1 MTNIK
6 ARKGGSSKTRT
17 PVEMP
22 DNLISKDKIKLL
34 LAVSDGE
41 VVDDFSLKQLHF
53 GGVPVQNEDGSYNYE
68 GVIAEFRPGT
78 QTQSYIQG
86 FSESSA
92 EFQVARDVT
101 HNTPYTLTV
110 SNKNLS
116 AIRFRLLWP
125 RVLTQKDNGDMVGS
139 VVEYKIEMAVDGAS
153 YKTYLTGKIDGK
165 NTTGGY
171 DRSIRVNLP
180 QDFTSQVLIRV
191 SRITPDADGVKVV
204 DAFQV
209 QSYAEVIDAK
219 FRYPLTAMLYVEFD
233 SDLFQNQIPTIS
245 LKKKWKIIQVPRNY
259 DPINRTY
266 SGTWDGTFK
275 WAWSNNPAWVLYDLI
290 MNQRY
295 GLDQRELGIPVD
307 KWSLYE
313 VSQYCDELV
322 PDNRGGME
330 PRYLMDMVVQSQVEA
345 FQLVRDVCSAF
356 RGMTFYNGESL
367 SIIVDKPRD
376 PVYLFTADNV
386 VDGVFVRT
394 FPSEKTMYTSC
405 NVMFDDAENQYE
417 QDVEPVFN
425 ADAAMRFGHNPTS
438 ITAIGCTRRT
448 EANRR
453 GRWILQTNLS
463 ATTVSFST
471 GLEGM
476 IPSCGDVIY
485 VADPHWQSAFNL
497 VLSGRIMEVTGTQVF
512 LAFRCDAKAGD
523 TLILNTDDGKP
534 LRRTIASVSADGKT
548 LTLNVGYNFDVAP
561 DSVFLIESD
570 QLAAEQYVVTRIEKG
585 SDDDEFTFA
594 ITATQYNPNKYDAID
609 NGVITDDRPTSVVDP
624 DSMGAPKNV
633 SISSFSRI
641 VQGMSVETMVIGWSA
656 VQYAKLYEVQWRKD
670 GGNWNNVPR
679 TATTQVDI
687 EGIYAGEY
695 QARVRCISGGN
706 IASPWSALATATLTG
721 KVGAPKGPIN
731 LFASDD
737 EIFGIRVKWAM
748 PEGAEDTAYIEL
760 YQSQSGTDQDASLLT
775 LIPYPASE
783 YWHSILPAGYVNF
796 YKARSVDRI
805 GNVSVWTDY
814 ARGMSSTDVN
824 AITDV
829 ILDEILDSDAMKE
842 LQESAQDS
850 AAKLN
855 DYANSI
861 LHNALANDAD
871 VRIMRKEN
879 GKRKAEI
886 KKTESLI
893 ADESQAR
900 ATQINELR
908 VEFDEELTAS
918 IKQVND
924 AIATESETRATQID
938 QLNTTFT
945 TEMDGVKTDMTAG
958 FTQVNEA
965 IANESEARATSEA
978 ALDAKI
984 GQNSAALDQKLDSWA
999 NVNGVG
1005 SMYTMKL
1012 GLRYNGQEYNS
1023 GMALQLTAMGGSVVS
1038 QVLFIADRFAI
1049 IRNAAS
1055 GDYTLPFV
1063 VQNDQV
1069 FMNNAL
1075 IQDGSITNAKIGN
1088 VIQSNNYISGQQG
1101 WMINKNG
1108 SAELSEV
1115 TVRGTIYATDGWF
1128 KGTVYA
1134 EHIEGDVMIAESNTI
1149 PFKTYSDIDSGDYEI
1164 LKIHGENFDRSI
1176 DTNLIIQVNSTFRN
1190 TFRVIVQ
1197 TPGRGEIEFYSIDT
1211 GNDGGTRA
1219 YALRGFDLPAAGR
1232 GQENRII
1239 VRVTQ
1244 SGRGSSIK
1252 TFTPWVERDD
1262 GSTGKESSDGTIYN
1276 TGFIRERA
1284 YISAYRKG
1292 NRIVV

>member
-6 ARKGGSSKTRT
+6 ARKGGSSKPRT

-41 VVDDFSLKQLHF
+41 VVNDFSLKQLHF
-53 GGVPVQNEDGSYNYE
+53 GGVPVQNEDGTFNYE
-68 GVIAEFRPGT
+68 GVLAEFRPGT
-78 QTQSYIQG
+78 QTQDYIQG

-92 EFQVARDVT
+92 EFQVAREVT

-153 YKTYLTGKIDGK
+153 YQTYLTGKIDGK

-180 QDFTSQVLIRV
+180 QNFTSQVLIRV
-191 SRITPDADGVKVV
+191 SRVTPDADVVKVV
-204 DAFQV
+204 DAFRV
-209 QSYAEVIDAK
+209 ESYAEVIDAK

-313 VSQYCDELV
+313 VAQYCDELV

-330 PRYLMDMVVQSQVEA
+330 PRYLMDVIVQSQVEA
-345 FQLVRDVCSAF
+345 FQLVRDICSAF

-405 NVMFDDAENQYE
+405 NVMFDDEENQYE

-425 ADAAMRFGHNPTS
+425 PDAAMRFGHNPTS

-485 VADPHWQSAFNL
+485 IADPHWQSAFNL
-497 VLSGRIMEVTGTQVF
+497 VLSGRVMEVSGVQVF
-512 LAFRCDAKAGD
+512 LAYRCDAKAGD

-534 LRRTIASVSADGKT
+534 VRRTIASVSADGKT
-548 LTLNVGYNFDVAP
+548 LTLNVGFNFDVAP

-594 ITATQYNPNKYDAID
+594 ITATQYDPNKYDAID
-609 NGVITDDRPTSVVDP
+609 NGVITDSRPTSVVDP
-624 DSMGAPKNV
+624 DSLGAPKDLT
-633 SISSFSRI
+633 ISSFSRI

-706 IASPWSALATATLTG
+706 VASPWSALASASLTG

-731 LFASDD
+731 LFASDN

-775 LIPYPASE
+775 LIPYPAAE

-805 GNVSVWTDY
+805 GNVSAWTDY
-814 ARGMSSTDVN
+814 TRGMSSTDVN
-824 AITDV
+824 AITDT

-842 LQESAQDS
+842 IQESAQDS

-855 DYANSI
+855 EYANSI
-861 LHNALANDAD
+861 IQNALANDGD

-886 KKTESLI
+886 KHAEVLI
-893 ADESQAR
+893 ANETEAR
-900 ATQINELR
+900 VQ
-908 VEFDEELTAS
+908 
-918 IKQVND
+918 QVN
-924 AIATESETRATQID
+924 QISAEFNEN
-938 QLNTTFT
+938 LN
-945 TEMDGVKTDMTAG
+945 AG
-958 FTQVNEA
+958 LTQVNEA
-965 IANESEARATSEA
+965 LANETEARVTSEE
-978 ALDAKI
+978 ALSARI
-984 GQNSAALDQKLDSWA
+984 GQNSSALDQKLDSWA
-999 NVNGVG
+999 DVNGVG

-1023 GMALQLTAMGGSVVS
+1023 GMALQLTASGGVVVS

-1049 IRNAAS
+1049 IRNAES
-1055 GDYTLPFV
+1055 GAYTLPFV

-1075 IQDGSITNAKIGN
+1075 IQDGSITNAKIGQF
-1088 VIQSNNYISGQQG
+1088 IQSTNYVPGSSG
-1101 WMINKNG
+1101 WSIDKNG
-1108 SAELSEV
+1108 NAEFSGV
-1115 TVRGTIYATDGWF
+1115 TVRGHIEAYSGSFHGTIDATDGIFRGSVEANNFVGDIAAMGTFPTRVGSAWKSRVVHHDSSE
-1128 KGTVYA
+1128 KGGKNYA
-1134 EHIEGDVMIAESNTI
+1134 ILGLIRWDAGD
-1149 PFKTYSDIDSGDYEI
+1149 KTGS
-1164 LKIHGENFDRSI
+1164 
-1176 DTNLIIQVNSTFRN
+1176 
-1190 TFRVIVQ
+1190 VIVECYVNGVRVSSQ
-1197 TPGRGEIEFYSIDT
+1197 TYNGRDAGES
-1211 GNDGGTRA
+1211 TRA
-1219 YALRGFDLPAAGR
+1219 RLTAVGVATGINTKDTLVEIVVRGTGTSTLEAGYC
-1232 GQENRII
+1232 IM
-1239 VRVTQ
+1239 
-1244 SGRGSSIK
+1244 SRGS
-1252 TFTPWVERDD
+1252 
-1262 GSTGKESSDGTIYN
+1262 GSWE
-1276 TGFIRERA
+1276 
-1284 YISAYRKG
+1284 
-1292 NRIVV
+1292 VVA

>member
-153 YKTYLTGKIDGK
+153 YQTYLTGKIDGK

-245 LKKKWKIIQVPRNY
+245 LKKKWKIIQVPSNY

-266 SGTWDGTFK
+266 SGTWNGTFK

-330 PRYLMDMVVQSQVEA
+330 PRYLMDMIVQSQVEA

-405 NVMFDDAENQYE
+405 NVMFDDEENQYE

-425 ADAAMRFGHNPTS
+425 PDAAMRFGHNPTS

-624 DSMGAPKNV
+624 DSMGAPENV

-706 IASPWSALATATLTG
+706 VASPWSALATATLTG

-731 LFASDD
+731 LFASDN

-805 GNVSVWTDY
+805 GNVSAWTDY

-861 LHNALANDAD
+861 IQNALANDGD

-886 KKTESLI
+886 KHAEVLI
-893 ADESQAR
+893 ANETEAR
-900 ATQINELR
+900 VQ
-908 VEFDEELTAS
+908 
-918 IKQVND
+918 QVN
-924 AIATESETRATQID
+924 QISAEFNEN
-938 QLNTTFT
+938 LN
-945 TEMDGVKTDMTAG
+945 AG
-958 FTQVNEA
+958 LTQVNEA
-965 IANESEARATSEA
+965 LANETEARVTSEE
-978 ALDAKI
+978 ALSARI
-984 GQNSAALDQKLDSWA
+984 GENSAALDQKLDSWA

-1012 GLRYNGQEYNS
+1012 GLKYNGQEYNS
-1023 GMALQLTAMGGSVVS
+1023 GMALQLTAQGSNVVS

-1049 IRNAAS
+1049 IRNAES
-1055 GDYTLPFV
+1055 GAYTLPFV

-1088 VIQSNNYISGQQG
+1088 VIQSNNYIAGQQG

-1108 SAELSEV
+1108 GSEFQNT
-1115 TVRGTIYATDGWF
+1115 TVRGTIYATDGIF
-1128 KGTVYA
+1128 KGTVQA
-1134 EHIEGDVMIAESNTI
+1134 EAFIGDIAVA
-1149 PFKTYSDIDSGDYEI
+1149 KRYDSMT
-1164 LKIHGENFDRSI
+1164 LR
-1176 DTNLIIQVNSTFRN
+1176 RN
-1190 TFRVIVQ
+1190 QTVQ
-1197 TPGRGEIEFYSIDT
+1197 R
-1211 GNDGGTRA
+1211 
-1219 YALRGFDLPAAGR
+1219 
-1232 GQENRII
+1232 
-1239 VRVTQ
+1239 
-1244 SGRGSSIK
+1244 
-1252 TFTPWVERDD
+1252 D
-1262 GSTGKESSDGTIYN
+1262 GSYQNRGYGMTVVISCTLIGETYGTGASNLGYTVDVTFNIGGQQAVRRIYIDAGNISTGTTAVELRFAADLVADN
-1276 TGFIRERA
+1276 NNVSFFVKATGRDAVTDYTVTIDNITATAFRTN
-1284 YISAYRKG
+1284 S
-1292 NRIVV
+1292 NSFT

>member
-6 ARKGGSSKTRT
+6 ARKGGSSQPRT

-101 HNTPYTLTV
+101 FNTPYTLTV

-153 YKTYLTGKIDGK
+153 YQTYLTDKIDGK

-245 LKKKWKIIQVPRNY
+245 LKKKWKIVQVPSNY
-259 DPINRTY
+259 DPVNRTY
-266 SGTWDGTFK
+266 TGTWDGTFK

-548 LTLNVGYNFDVAP
+548 ITLNVGYNFDVAP

-570 QLAAEQYVVTRIEKG
+570 QLVAEQYVVTRIEKG

-624 DSMGAPKNV
+624 DSMGAPENV

-731 LFASDD
+731 LFASDN

-775 LIPYPASE
+775 LIPYPAAE
-783 YWHSILPAGYVNF
+783 YWHSILPAGYVNW

-805 GNVSVWTDY
+805 GNVSAWTDY

-842 LQESAQDS
+842 LQVSAQDS

-861 LHNALANDAD
+861 IQNALANDGD

-886 KKTESLI
+886 KRAEVLI
-893 ADESQAR
+893 ANETEAR
-900 ATQINELR
+900 VQ
-908 VEFDEELTAS
+908 
-918 IKQVND
+918 QVN
-924 AIATESETRATQID
+924 QISAEFNEN
-938 QLNTTFT
+938 LN
-945 TEMDGVKTDMTAG
+945 AG
-958 FTQVNEA
+958 LTQVNEA
-965 IANESEARATSEA
+965 LANETEARVTSEE
-978 ALDAKI
+978 ALSARI
-984 GQNSAALDQKLDSWA
+984 GENSAALDQKLDSWA

-1012 GLRYNGQEYNS
+1012 GLKYNGQEYNS
-1023 GMALQLTAMGGSVVS
+1023 GMALQLTAQGSNVVS

-1049 IRNAAS
+1049 IRNAES
-1055 GDYTLPFV
+1055 GAYTLPFV

-1088 VIQSNNYISGQQG
+1088 VIQSNNYIAGQQG

-1108 SAELSEV
+1108 GSEFQNT
-1115 TVRGTIYATDGWF
+1115 TVRGTIYATDGIF
-1128 KGTVYA
+1128 KGTIEAQSFIGDIAVARRYA
-1134 EHIEGDVMIAESNTI
+1134 DLIFRRNNTVQREGYYQNRGYGMTIVLSCTLIYEVTGGEDDRNGYIIEITFDIGGQQVTRLFPVNPRLTSGSYAAEFRFSADIPASYSNTS
-1149 PFKTYSDIDSGDYEI
+1149 FFVKAKGRDANWDYSCRV
-1164 LKIHGENFDRSI
+1164 ENITATAFR
-1176 DTNLIIQVNSTFRN
+1176 TNSNS
-1190 TFRVIVQ
+1190 
-1197 TPGRGEIEFYSIDT
+1197 
-1211 GNDGGTRA
+1211 
-1219 YALRGFDLPAAGR
+1219 
-1232 GQENRII
+1232 
-1239 VRVTQ
+1239 
-1244 SGRGSSIK
+1244 
-1252 TFTPWVERDD
+1252 FT
-1262 GSTGKESSDGTIYN
+1262 
-1276 TGFIRERA
+1276 
-1284 YISAYRKG
+1284 
-1292 NRIVV
+1292 

>member
-6 ARKGGSSKTRT
+6 ARKGGSSQPRT

-101 HNTPYTLTV
+101 FNTPYTLTV

-153 YKTYLTGKIDGK
+153 YQTYLTDKIDGK

-245 LKKKWKIIQVPRNY
+245 LKKKWKIVQVPSNY
-259 DPINRTY
+259 DPVNRTY
-266 SGTWDGTFK
+266 AGTWDGTFK

-548 LTLNVGYNFDVAP
+548 ITLNVGYNFDVAP

-570 QLAAEQYVVTRIEKG
+570 QLVAEQYVVTRIEKG

-624 DSMGAPKNV
+624 DSMGAPGNV

-706 IASPWSALATATLTG
+706 VASPWSALATATLTG

-805 GNVSVWTDY
+805 GNVSAWTDY

-824 AITDV
+824 AITDT

-842 LQESAQDS
+842 LQVSAQDS

-855 DYANSI
+855 EYANSI
-861 LHNALANDAD
+861 IQNALANDGD

-886 KKTESLI
+886 KHAEVLI
-893 ADESQAR
+893 ANETEAR
-900 ATQINELR
+900 VQ
-908 VEFDEELTAS
+908 
-918 IKQVND
+918 QVN
-924 AIATESETRATQID
+924 QISAEFNEN
-938 QLNTTFT
+938 LN
-945 TEMDGVKTDMTAG
+945 AG
-958 FTQVNEA
+958 LTQVNEA
-965 IANESEARATSEA
+965 LANETEARVTSEE
-978 ALDAKI
+978 ALSARI
-984 GQNSAALDQKLDSWA
+984 GENSAALDQKLDSWA

-1012 GLRYNGQEYNS
+1012 GLTYNGQEYNS
-1023 GMALQLTAMGGSVVS
+1023 GMALQLTSQGGNVVS

-1049 IRNAAS
+1049 IRNAES
-1055 GDYTLPFV
+1055 GAYTLPFV

-1088 VIQSNNYISGQQG
+1088 VIQSNNYIAGQQG
-1101 WMINKNG
+1101 WVINKNG
-1108 SAELSEV
+1108 GSEFNNV
-1115 TVRGTIYATDGWF
+1115 TVRGHIEANSGTF
-1128 KGTVYA
+1128 KGTVEAQSFIGDIAVARRYDDLSFRRNNTVQRDGYYQNRGYGMTIVLSCTLIYEVTGGEDDRNGYIVEVTFNIGGQQVTRLFPVNPRLTSGTYA
-1134 EHIEGDVMIAESNTI
+1134 AEFRFSADIPANYSNTS
-1149 PFKTYSDIDSGDYEI
+1149 FFVKAKGRDANWDYSCQI
-1164 LKIHGENFDRSI
+1164 ENITATAFR
-1176 DTNLIIQVNSTFRN
+1176 TNSNS
-1190 TFRVIVQ
+1190 
-1197 TPGRGEIEFYSIDT
+1197 
-1211 GNDGGTRA
+1211 
-1219 YALRGFDLPAAGR
+1219 
-1232 GQENRII
+1232 
-1239 VRVTQ
+1239 
-1244 SGRGSSIK
+1244 
-1252 TFTPWVERDD
+1252 FT
-1262 GSTGKESSDGTIYN
+1262 
-1276 TGFIRERA
+1276 
-1284 YISAYRKG
+1284 
-1292 NRIVV
+1292 

>member
-153 YKTYLTGKIDGK
+153 YQTYLTGKIDGK

-245 LKKKWKIIQVPRNY
+245 LKKKWKIIQVPSNY

-266 SGTWDGTFK
+266 SGTWNGTFK

-330 PRYLMDMVVQSQVEA
+330 PRYLMDMIVQSQVEA

-405 NVMFDDAENQYE
+405 NVMFDDEENQYE

-425 ADAAMRFGHNPTS
+425 PDAAMRFGHNPTS

-624 DSMGAPKNV
+624 DSMGAPENV

-706 IASPWSALATATLTG
+706 IASPWSALATARLTG

-731 LFASDD
+731 LFASDN

-775 LIPYPASE
+775 LIPYPAAE
-783 YWHSILPAGYVNF
+783 YWHSILPAGYVNW

-805 GNVSVWTDY
+805 GNVSPWTDY

-850 AAKLN
+850 ASKLH

-861 LHNALANDAD
+861 IHNALANDGD

-886 KKTESLI
+886 KHAEVLI
-893 ADESQAR
+893 ANETEAR
-900 ATQINELR
+900 VQ
-908 VEFDEELTAS
+908 
-918 IKQVND
+918 QVN
-924 AIATESETRATQID
+924 QISAEFNEN
-938 QLNTTFT
+938 LN
-945 TEMDGVKTDMTAG
+945 AG
-958 FTQVNEA
+958 LTQVNEA
-965 IANESEARATSEA
+965 LANETEARVTAED
-978 ALDAKI
+978 ALSARI
-984 GQNSAALDQKLDSWA
+984 GENSAALDQKLDSWA

-1023 GMALQLTAMGGSVVS
+1023 GMALQLTAQGNNVVS

-1055 GDYTLPFV
+1055 GEYTLPFV

-1088 VIQSNNYISGQQG
+1088 VIQSNNYIAGEQG

-1108 SAELSEV
+1108 GSEFQNT
-1115 TVRGTIYATDGWF
+1115 TVRGTIYATDGIF
-1128 KGTVYA
+1128 KGTVQA
-1134 EHIEGDVMIAESNTI
+1134 EAFIGDIAVAKRYDSMTLRRNQTVQRNGYYQNRGYGMTVVLACTLVCE
-1149 PFKTYSDIDSGDYEI
+1149 TY
-1164 LKIHGENFDRSI
+1164 
-1176 DTNLIIQVNSTFRN
+1176 
-1190 TFRVIVQ
+1190 
-1197 TPGRGEIEFYSIDT
+1197 
-1211 GNDGGTRA
+1211 GN
-1219 YALRGFDLPAAGR
+1219 
-1232 GQENRII
+1232 
-1239 VRVTQ
+1239 
-1244 SGRGSSIK
+1244 GSSQLGYNIDVTFNIGGQQVVRRIYVDAGNIVTGTTAVELRFAADIAADNNNVSFFIK
-1252 TFTPWVERDD
+1252 ATGRDAVTD
-1262 GSTGKESSDGTIYN
+1262 YT
-1276 TGFIRERA
+1276 
-1284 YISAYRKG
+1284 
-1292 NRIVV
+1292 VVVDNITATAFRTNSNSFS

>member
-6 ARKGGSSKTRT
+6 ARKGGSSSPRT

-22 DNLISKDKIKLL
+22 DNLISKDKVKLL

-41 VVDDFSLKQLHF
+41 VVNDFSLKQLHF
-53 GGVPVQNEDGSYNYE
+53 GGVPVQNEDGTFNYE

-78 QTQSYIQG
+78 QTQDYIQG

-92 EFQVARDVT
+92 EFQVTREVT

-125 RVLTQKDNGDMVGS
+125 RVLKQKDNGDMVGS

-153 YKTYLTGKIDGK
+153 YQTYLTGKIDGK

-180 QDFTSQVLIRV
+180 QNFTSQVLIRV
-191 SRITPDADGVKVV
+191 SRVTPDSDGVKVV

-245 LKKKWKIIQVPRNY
+245 LKKKWKIIQVPSNY

-266 SGTWDGTFK
+266 SGTWDGVFK

-313 VSQYCDELV
+313 VAQYCDELV

-330 PRYLMDMVVQSQVEA
+330 PRYLMDVVVQSQVEA
-345 FQLVRDVCSAF
+345 FQLVRDICSAF

-405 NVMFDDAENQYE
+405 NVMFDDEENQYE

-425 ADAAMRFGHNPTS
+425 PDAAMRFGHNPTS

-534 LRRTIASVSADGKT
+534 VRRTIASVSADGKT

-624 DSMGAPKNV
+624 DSLGAPKNLT
-633 SISSFSRI
+633 ISSFSRI

-706 IASPWSALATATLTG
+706 VASPWSALATATLTG

-775 LIPYPASE
+775 LIPYPAAE

-805 GNVSVWTDY
+805 GNVSAWTDY

-855 DYANSI
+855 EYANSI
-861 LHNALANDAD
+861 IQNALANDGD

-886 KKTESLI
+886 KHAEVLI
-893 ADESQAR
+893 ANETEAR
-900 ATQINELR
+900 VQ
-908 VEFDEELTAS
+908 
-918 IKQVND
+918 QVN
-924 AIATESETRATQID
+924 QISAEFNEN
-938 QLNTTFT
+938 LN
-945 TEMDGVKTDMTAG
+945 AG
-958 FTQVNEA
+958 LTQVNEA
-965 IANESEARATSEA
+965 LANETEARVTSEE
-978 ALDAKI
+978 ALSARI
-984 GQNSAALDQKLDSWA
+984 GENSAAIDQKLDSWA
-999 NVNGVG
+999 DVNGVG

-1012 GLRYNGQEYNS
+1012 GLKYNGQEYNS
-1023 GMALQLTAMGGSVVS
+1023 GMALQLTAQGNNVVS

-1049 IRNAAS
+1049 IRNAES
-1055 GDYTLPFV
+1055 GAYTLPFV

-1088 VIQSNNYISGQQG
+1088 VIQSNNYVSGSRG
-1101 WMINKNG
+1101 WSIDKNG
-1108 SAELSEV
+1108 NAEFSGV
-1115 TVRGTIYATDGWF
+1115 TVRGHIEADSGSFHGTIDATDGIFRGSVEANSFVGDIAAMGTFPTRVGSAWKSRVVHHDSRE
-1128 KGTVYA
+1128 KGGKNYA
-1134 EHIEGDVMIAESNTI
+1134 ILGLIRWDAGDKTGSVIVECYVNGIRVSSQ
-1149 PFKTYSDIDSGDYEI
+1149 TYS
-1164 LKIHGENFDRSI
+1164 
-1176 DTNLIIQVNSTFRN
+1176 
-1190 TFRVIVQ
+1190 
-1197 TPGRGEIEFYSIDT
+1197 GRDT
-1211 GNDGGTRA
+1211 GESTRTRLTAVGVATGINTKDTLVEIVVSGTGTS
-1219 YALRGFDLPAAGR
+1219 ALEAGYC
-1232 GQENRII
+1232 IM
-1239 VRVTQ
+1239 
-1244 SGRGSSIK
+1244 SRGS
-1252 TFTPWVERDD
+1252 
-1262 GSTGKESSDGTIYN
+1262 GSWE
-1276 TGFIRERA
+1276 
-1284 YISAYRKG
+1284 
-1292 NRIVV
+1292 VVA

>member
-6 ARKGGSSKTRT
+6 ARKGGSSAPRT

-41 VVDDFSLKQLHF
+41 VVNDFSMKQLHF
-53 GGVPVQNEDGSYNYE
+53 GGVPVQNEDGTFNYE

-78 QTQSYIQG
+78 QTQDYIQG

-92 EFQVARDVT
+92 EFQVAREVT
-101 HNTPYTLTV
+101 RNTPYTLTV

-125 RVLTQKDNGDMVGS
+125 RVLKQKDNGDMVGS

-180 QDFTSQVLIRV
+180 QNFTSQVLIRV
-191 SRITPDADGVKVV
+191 SRVTPDADGVKVV

-245 LKKKWKIIQVPRNY
+245 LKKKWKIIQVPSNY

-266 SGTWDGTFK
+266 SGTWDGVFK

-313 VSQYCDELV
+313 VAQYCDELV

-330 PRYLMDMVVQSQVEA
+330 PRYLMDVVVQSQVEA
-345 FQLVRDVCSAF
+345 FQLVRDICSAF

-405 NVMFDDAENQYE
+405 NVMFDDEENQYE

-425 ADAAMRFGHNPTS
+425 PDAAMRFGHNPTS

-534 LRRTIASVSADGKT
+534 VRRTIASVSADGKT

-624 DSMGAPKNV
+624 DSMGAPKDLT
-633 SISSFSRI
+633 ISSFSRI

-706 IASPWSALATATLTG
+706 VASPWSELATATLTG

-748 PEGAEDTAYIEL
+748 PAGAEDTAYIEL

-775 LIPYPASE
+775 LIPYPAAE
-783 YWHSILPAGYVNF
+783 YWHSILPAGYVNW

-805 GNVSVWTDY
+805 GNVSEWTDY

-824 AITDV
+824 AITDT

-861 LHNALANDAD
+861 IQNALANDAD
-871 VRIMRKEN
+871 VRIMKKEN

-886 KKTESLI
+886 KHAEVLI
-893 ADESQAR
+893 ANETEAR
-900 ATQINELR
+900 VQ
-908 VEFDEELTAS
+908 
-918 IKQVND
+918 QVN
-924 AIATESETRATQID
+924 QISAEFNEN
-938 QLNTTFT
+938 LN
-945 TEMDGVKTDMTAG
+945 AG
-958 FTQVNEA
+958 LTQVNEA
-965 IANESEARATSEA
+965 LANETEARVTSEE
-978 ALDAKI
+978 ALSARI
-984 GQNSAALDQKLDSWA
+984 GENSAALDQKLDSWA
-999 NVNGVG
+999 DVNGVG

-1012 GLRYNGQEYNS
+1012 GLKYNGQEYNS
-1023 GMALQLTAMGGSVVS
+1023 GMAMQLTASGGSVVS

-1088 VIQSNNYISGQQG
+1088 VIQSNNYIAGEQG

-1108 SAELSEV
+1108 GSEFQNT
-1115 TVRGTIYATDGWF
+1115 TVRGTIYATDGIF
-1128 KGTVYA
+1128 KGTVQA
-1134 EHIEGDVMIAESNTI
+1134 EAFIGDIAVT
-1149 PFKTYSDIDSGDYEI
+1149 KRYDSMT
-1164 LKIHGENFDRSI
+1164 LRRKQ
-1176 DTNLIIQVNSTFRN
+1176 T
-1190 TFRVIVQ
+1190 VQ
-1197 TPGRGEIEFYSIDT
+1197 R
-1211 GNDGGTRA
+1211 
-1219 YALRGFDLPAAGR
+1219 
-1232 GQENRII
+1232 
-1239 VRVTQ
+1239 
-1244 SGRGSSIK
+1244 
-1252 TFTPWVERDD
+1252 D
-1262 GSTGKESSDGTIYN
+1262 GSYQNRGYGMTVVLSCTLIGETYGTGASNLGYTVDVTFNIGGQQAVRRIYIDAGNISTGTTAVELRFAADLVADN
-1276 TGFIRERA
+1276 NNVSFFVKATGRDAVTDYTVTIDNITATAFRTN
-1284 YISAYRKG
+1284 S
-1292 NRIVV
+1292 NSFS

>member
-6 ARKGGSSKTRT
+6 ARKGGSSQPRT

-78 QTQSYIQG
+78 QTQNYIQG

-101 HNTPYTLTV
+101 FNTPYTLTV

-116 AIRFRLLWP
+116 AIRLRLLWP

-153 YKTYLTGKIDGK
+153 YQTYLTDKIDGK

-233 SDLFQNQIPTIS
+233 SDLLQNQIPTIS
-245 LKKKWKIIQVPRNY
+245 LKKKWKIVQVPSNY
-259 DPINRTY
+259 DPVNRTY
-266 SGTWDGTFK
+266 AGTWDGTFK

-330 PRYLMDMVVQSQVEA
+330 PRYLMDMIVQSQVEA

-497 VLSGRIMEVTGTQVF
+497 VLSGRIMEVSGTQVF

-534 LRRTIASVSADGKT
+534 VRRTIASVSADGKT
-548 LTLNVGYNFDVAP
+548 ITLNVGYNFDVAP

-570 QLAAEQYVVTRIEKG
+570 QLVAEQYVVTRIEKG
-585 SDDDEFTFA
+585 SDEDEFTFA

-624 DSMGAPKNV
+624 DSMGAPENV

-760 YQSQSGTDQDASLLT
+760 YQSQSGTDQDASLLA

-805 GNVSVWTDY
+805 GNVSAWTDY

-824 AITDV
+824 AITDT

-842 LQESAQDS
+842 LQVSAQDS

-855 DYANSI
+855 EYANSI
-861 LHNALANDAD
+861 IQNALANDGD

-886 KKTESLI
+886 KHAEVLI
-893 ADESQAR
+893 ANETEAR
-900 ATQINELR
+900 VQ
-908 VEFDEELTAS
+908 
-918 IKQVND
+918 QVN
-924 AIATESETRATQID
+924 QISAEFNEN
-938 QLNTTFT
+938 LN
-945 TEMDGVKTDMTAG
+945 AG
-958 FTQVNEA
+958 LTQVNEA
-965 IANESEARATSEA
+965 LANETEARVTSEE
-978 ALDAKI
+978 ALSARI
-984 GQNSAALDQKLDSWA
+984 GENSAALDQKLDSWA
-999 NVNGVG
+999 DVNGVG

-1012 GLRYNGQEYNS
+1012 GLKYNGQEYNS
-1023 GMALQLTAMGGSVVS
+1023 GMALQLTAQGNNVVS

-1049 IRNAAS
+1049 IRNAES
-1055 GDYTLPFV
+1055 GAYTLPFV

-1088 VIQSNNYISGQQG
+1088 VIQSSNYIAGQQG
-1101 WMINKNG
+1101 WVINKNG
-1108 SAELSEV
+1108 GSEFNNV
-1115 TVRGTIYATDGWF
+1115 TVRGHIEANSGTF
-1128 KGTVYA
+1128 KGTIEAQSFIGDIAVARRYDDLSFRRNNTVQRDGYYQNRGYGMTIVLSCTLIYEVTGGEDDRNGYIVEVTFNIGGQQVTRLFPVNPRLTSGTYA
-1134 EHIEGDVMIAESNTI
+1134 AEFRFSADIPANYSNTS
-1149 PFKTYSDIDSGDYEI
+1149 FFVKAKGRDANWDYSCQI
-1164 LKIHGENFDRSI
+1164 ENITATAFR
-1176 DTNLIIQVNSTFRN
+1176 TNSNS
-1190 TFRVIVQ
+1190 
-1197 TPGRGEIEFYSIDT
+1197 
-1211 GNDGGTRA
+1211 
-1219 YALRGFDLPAAGR
+1219 
-1232 GQENRII
+1232 
-1239 VRVTQ
+1239 
-1244 SGRGSSIK
+1244 
-1252 TFTPWVERDD
+1252 FT
-1262 GSTGKESSDGTIYN
+1262 
-1276 TGFIRERA
+1276 
-1284 YISAYRKG
+1284 
-1292 NRIVV
+1292 

>member
-6 ARKGGSSKTRT
+6 ARKGGSSQPRT

-101 HNTPYTLTV
+101 FNTPYTLTV

-153 YKTYLTGKIDGK
+153 YQTYLTDKIDGK

-245 LKKKWKIIQVPRNY
+245 LKKKWKIVQVPSNY
-259 DPINRTY
+259 DPVNRTY
-266 SGTWDGTFK
+266 AGTWDGTFK

-548 LTLNVGYNFDVAP
+548 ITLNVGYNFDVAP

-570 QLAAEQYVVTRIEKG
+570 QLVAEQYVVTRIEKG

-624 DSMGAPKNV
+624 DSMGAPENV

-706 IASPWSALATATLTG
+706 VASPWSALVTATLTG

-731 LFASDD
+731 LFASDN

-775 LIPYPASE
+775 LIPYPAAE
-783 YWHSILPAGYVNF
+783 YWHSILPAGYVNW

-805 GNVSVWTDY
+805 GNVSAWTDY

-842 LQESAQDS
+842 LQVSAQDS

-861 LHNALANDAD
+861 IQNALANDGD

-886 KKTESLI
+886 KRAEVLI
-893 ADESQAR
+893 ANETEAR
-900 ATQINELR
+900 VQ
-908 VEFDEELTAS
+908 
-918 IKQVND
+918 QVN
-924 AIATESETRATQID
+924 QISAEFNEN
-938 QLNTTFT
+938 LN
-945 TEMDGVKTDMTAG
+945 AG
-958 FTQVNEA
+958 LTQVNEA
-965 IANESEARATSEA
+965 LANETEARVTSEE
-978 ALDAKI
+978 ALSARI
-984 GQNSAALDQKLDSWA
+984 GENSAALDQKLDSWA

-1012 GLRYNGQEYNS
+1012 GLKYNGQEYNS
-1023 GMALQLTAMGGSVVS
+1023 GMALQLTAQGSNVVS

-1049 IRNAAS
+1049 IRNAES
-1055 GDYTLPFV
+1055 GAYTLPFV

-1088 VIQSNNYISGQQG
+1088 VIQSNNYIAGQQG
-1101 WMINKNG
+1101 WIINKNG
-1108 SAELSEV
+1108 GSEFQNT
-1115 TVRGTIYATDGWF
+1115 TVRGTIYATDGIF
-1128 KGTVYA
+1128 KGTIEAQSFIGDIAVARRYA
-1134 EHIEGDVMIAESNTI
+1134 DLSFRRNNTVQREGYYQNRGYGMTIVLSCTLIYEVTGGEDDRNGYIIEITFDIGGQQVTRLFPVNPRLTSGSYAAEFRFSADIPASYSNTS
-1149 PFKTYSDIDSGDYEI
+1149 FFVKAKGRDANWDYSCQV
-1164 LKIHGENFDRSI
+1164 ENITATAFR
-1176 DTNLIIQVNSTFRN
+1176 TNSNS
-1190 TFRVIVQ
+1190 
-1197 TPGRGEIEFYSIDT
+1197 
-1211 GNDGGTRA
+1211 
-1219 YALRGFDLPAAGR
+1219 
-1232 GQENRII
+1232 
-1239 VRVTQ
+1239 
-1244 SGRGSSIK
+1244 
-1252 TFTPWVERDD
+1252 FT
-1262 GSTGKESSDGTIYN
+1262 
-1276 TGFIRERA
+1276 
-1284 YISAYRKG
+1284 
-1292 NRIVV
+1292 

>member
-6 ARKGGSSKTRT
+6 ARKGGSSKPRT

-41 VVDDFSLKQLHF
+41 VVNDFSLKQLHF
-53 GGVPVQNEDGSYNYE
+53 GGVPVQNEDGTFNHE

-78 QTQSYIQG
+78 QTQDYIQG

-153 YKTYLTGKIDGK
+153 YQTYLTGKIDGK

-180 QDFTSQVLIRV
+180 QNFTSQVLIRV
-191 SRITPDADGVKVV
+191 SRVTPDADGVKVV

-245 LKKKWKIIQVPRNY
+245 LKKKWKIIQVPSNY

-266 SGTWDGTFK
+266 SGTWDGVFK

-313 VSQYCDELV
+313 VAQYCDELV

-330 PRYLMDMVVQSQVEA
+330 PRYLMDVIVQSQVEA
-345 FQLVRDVCSAF
+345 FQLVRDICSAF

-405 NVMFDDAENQYE
+405 NVMFDDEENQYE

-425 ADAAMRFGHNPTS
+425 PDAAMRFGHNPTS

-463 ATTVSFST
+463 STTVSFST

-497 VLSGRIMEVTGTQVF
+497 VLSGRVMEVSGVQVF
-512 LAFRCDAKAGD
+512 LAYRCDAKAGD

-534 LRRTIASVSADGKT
+534 VRRTIASVSADGKT
-548 LTLNVGYNFDVAP
+548 LTLNVGFNFDVAP

-594 ITATQYNPNKYDAID
+594 ITATQYDPNKYDAID
-609 NGVITDDRPTSVVDP
+609 NGVITDSRPTSVVDP
-624 DSMGAPKNV
+624 DSLGAPKDLT
-633 SISSFSRI
+633 ISSFSRI
-641 VQGMSVETMVIGWSA
+641 VQGISVETMVIGWSA

-706 IASPWSALATATLTG
+706 VASPWSALATATLTG

-731 LFASDD
+731 LFASDN

-775 LIPYPASE
+775 LIPYPAAE

-805 GNVSVWTDY
+805 GNVSEWTDY

-824 AITDV
+824 IITDA

-842 LQESAQDS
+842 LQENAQDS

-861 LHNALANDAD
+861 IQNALANDAD

-886 KKTESLI
+886 KHAEVLI
-893 ADESQAR
+893 ANETEAR
-900 ATQINELR
+900 VQQVNQISAEFNENLNAG
-908 VEFDEELTAS
+908 LT
-918 IKQVND
+918 QVND
-924 AIATESETRATQID
+924 A
-938 QLNTTFT
+938 L
-945 TEMDGVKTDMTAG
+945 
-958 FTQVNEA
+958 
-965 IANESEARATSEA
+965 ANETEARVTSEE
-978 ALDAKI
+978 ALSARI
-984 GQNSAALDQKLDSWA
+984 GENSAALDQKLDSWA
-999 NVNGVG
+999 DVNGVG

-1012 GLRYNGQEYNS
+1012 GLKYNGQEYNS
-1023 GMALQLTAMGGSVVS
+1023 GMALQLTAQGNNVVS

-1049 IRNAAS
+1049 IRNSES
-1055 GDYTLPFV
+1055 GAYTLPFV

-1088 VIQSNNYISGQQG
+1088 VIQSNNYVSGSRG
-1101 WMINKNG
+1101 WSIDKNG
-1108 SAELSEV
+1108 NAEFSGV
-1115 TVRGTIYATDGWF
+1115 TVRGHIEADSGSFHGTIDATDGIFRGSVEANSFVGDIAAMGPFPTRVGSAWKSRVVHHDSSD
-1128 KGTVYA
+1128 KGGKNYA
-1134 EHIEGDVMIAESNTI
+1134 ILGLIRWDAGD
-1149 PFKTYSDIDSGDYEI
+1149 KTGS
-1164 LKIHGENFDRSI
+1164 
-1176 DTNLIIQVNSTFRN
+1176 
-1190 TFRVIVQ
+1190 VIVECYVN
-1197 TPGRGEIEFYSIDT
+1197 G
-1211 GNDGGTRA
+1211 
-1219 YALRGFDLPAAGR
+1219 
-1232 GQENRII
+1232 
-1239 VRVTQ
+1239 VRVSSQTYNGRDAGESTRVRLTAVGVATGINTKDTLVEIVV
-1244 SGRGSSIK
+1244 SGTGTSALEAGYCIMSRGS
-1252 TFTPWVERDD
+1252 
-1262 GSTGKESSDGTIYN
+1262 GSWE
-1276 TGFIRERA
+1276 
-1284 YISAYRKG
+1284 
-1292 NRIVV
+1292 VVA

>member
-6 ARKGGSSKTRT
+6 ARKGGSSKPRT

-41 VVDDFSLKQLHF
+41 VVNDFSLKQLHF
-53 GGVPVQNEDGSYNYE
+53 GGVPVQNEDGTFNYE

-78 QTQSYIQG
+78 QTQDYIQG

-92 EFQVARDVT
+92 EFQVAREVT

-153 YKTYLTGKIDGK
+153 YQTYLTGKIDGK

-180 QDFTSQVLIRV
+180 QNFTSQVLIRV
-191 SRITPDADGVKVV
+191 SRVTPDADGVKVV

-259 DPINRTY
+259 DPINRTH

-313 VSQYCDELV
+313 VAQYCDELV

-330 PRYLMDMVVQSQVEA
+330 PRYLMDVIVQSQVEA

-405 NVMFDDAENQYE
+405 NVMFDDEENQYE

-425 ADAAMRFGHNPTS
+425 PDAAMRFGHNPTS

-497 VLSGRIMEVTGTQVF
+497 VLSGRVMEVSGVQVF
-512 LAFRCDAKAGD
+512 LAYRCDAKAGD
-523 TLILNTDDGKP
+523 TMILNTDDGKP
-534 LRRTIASVSADGKT
+534 VRRTIASVSADGKT
-548 LTLNVGYNFDVAP
+548 ITLNVGYNFDVAP

-624 DSMGAPKNV
+624 DSMGAPENV

-656 VQYAKLYEVQWRKD
+656 VQYAKFYEVQWRKD

-706 IASPWSALATATLTG
+706 IASPWSALASATLTG

-731 LFASDD
+731 LFASDN

-805 GNVSVWTDY
+805 GNVSEWTDY

-824 AITDV
+824 AITDT

-861 LHNALANDAD
+861 IQNALANDGD

-886 KKTESLI
+886 KHAEVLI
-893 ADESQAR
+893 ANETEAR
-900 ATQINELR
+900 VQ
-908 VEFDEELTAS
+908 
-918 IKQVND
+918 QVN
-924 AIATESETRATQID
+924 QISAEFNEN
-938 QLNTTFT
+938 LN
-945 TEMDGVKTDMTAG
+945 AG
-958 FTQVNEA
+958 LTQVNEA
-965 IANESEARATSEA
+965 LANETEARVTSEE
-978 ALDAKI
+978 ALSARI
-984 GQNSAALDQKLDSWA
+984 GENSAALDQKLDSWA
-999 NVNGVG
+999 DVNGVG

-1012 GLRYNGQEYNS
+1012 GLKYNGQEYNS
-1023 GMALQLTAMGGSVVS
+1023 GMALQLTAQGNNVVS
-1038 QVLFIADRFAI
+1038 QVMFIADRFAI
-1049 IRNAAS
+1049 IRNAES
-1055 GDYTLPFV
+1055 GAYTLPFV

-1088 VIQSNNYISGQQG
+1088 VIQSNNYIAGQQG

-1108 SAELSEV
+1108 SSEFSEV

-1197 TPGRGEIEFYSIDT
+1197 TPGKGEIEFYSIDT

-1244 SGRGSSIK
+1244 SGRGSNIK
-1252 TFTPWVERDD
+1252 TFTPWVERDN
-1262 GSTGKESSDGTIYN
+1262 GTTGQETSDGVIYN

>member
-6 ARKGGSSKTRT
+6 ARKGGSSKPRT

-41 VVDDFSLKQLHF
+41 VVNDFSLKQLHF
-53 GGVPVQNEDGSYNYE
+53 GGVPVQNEDGTFNYE

-78 QTQSYIQG
+78 QTQDYIQG

-92 EFQVARDVT
+92 EFQVAREVT

-153 YKTYLTGKIDGK
+153 YQTYLTGKIDGK

-180 QDFTSQVLIRV
+180 QNFTSQVLIRV
-191 SRITPDADGVKVV
+191 SRVTPDADGVKVV
-204 DAFQV
+204 DAFRV
-209 QSYAEVIDAK
+209 ESYAEVIDAK

-313 VSQYCDELV
+313 VAQYCDELV

-330 PRYLMDMVVQSQVEA
+330 PRYLMDVVVQSQVEA
-345 FQLVRDVCSAF
+345 FQLVRDICSAF

-405 NVMFDDAENQYE
+405 NVMFDDEENQYE

-425 ADAAMRFGHNPTS
+425 PDAAMRFGHNPTS

-512 LAFRCDAKAGD
+512 LAYRCDAKAGD

-534 LRRTIASVSADGKT
+534 VRRTIANVSADGKT

-594 ITATQYNPNKYDAID
+594 ITATQYDPNKYDAID
-609 NGVITDDRPTSVVDP
+609 NGVITDGRPTSVVDP
-624 DSMGAPKNV
+624 DSLGAPKDLT
-633 SISSFSRI
+633 ISSFSRI

-706 IASPWSALATATLTG
+706 VASPWSALATATLTG

-731 LFASDD
+731 LFASDN

-775 LIPYPASE
+775 LIPYPAAE

-805 GNVSVWTDY
+805 GNVSAWTDY

-824 AITDV
+824 AITDT

-842 LQESAQDS
+842 LQVSAQDS

-861 LHNALANDAD
+861 IQNALANDGN

-886 KKTESLI
+886 KRAEVLI
-893 ADESQAR
+893 ANETEAR
-900 ATQINELR
+900 VQ
-908 VEFDEELTAS
+908 
-918 IKQVND
+918 QVN
-924 AIATESETRATQID
+924 QISAEFNEN
-938 QLNTTFT
+938 LNS
-945 TEMDGVKTDMTAG
+945 GL
-958 FTQVNEA
+958 TQVNEA
-965 IANESEARATSEA
+965 LANETEARITSEEA
-978 ALDAKI
+978 ISARID
-984 GQNSAALDQKLDSWA
+984 QNSAALDQKLDSWA

-1012 GLRYNGQEYNS
+1012 GLTYNGQEYNS
-1023 GMALQLTAMGGSVVS
+1023 GMALQLSAQGDNVVS

-1049 IRNAAS
+1049 IRNAES
-1055 GDYTLPFV
+1055 GAYTLPFV

-1088 VIQSNNYISGQQG
+1088 FIQSNNYVSGSRG
-1101 WMINKNG
+1101 WSIDKNG
-1108 SAELSEV
+1108 NAEFSGV
-1115 TVRGTIYATDGWF
+1115 TVRGHIEADSGSFHGTIDATDGIFRGSVEANSFVGDIAAMGPFPTRVGSAWKSRVVHHDSSE
-1128 KGTVYA
+1128 KGGKNYA
-1134 EHIEGDVMIAESNTI
+1134 ILGLIRWDAGD
-1149 PFKTYSDIDSGDYEI
+1149 KTGS
-1164 LKIHGENFDRSI
+1164 
-1176 DTNLIIQVNSTFRN
+1176 
-1190 TFRVIVQ
+1190 VIVECYVNGVMVSSQ
-1197 TPGRGEIEFYSIDT
+1197 TYNGRDAGES
-1211 GNDGGTRA
+1211 TRA
-1219 YALRGFDLPAAGR
+1219 RLTAVGVATGINTKDTLVEIVVRGTGTSTLEAGYC
-1232 GQENRII
+1232 IM
-1239 VRVTQ
+1239 
-1244 SGRGSSIK
+1244 SRGS
-1252 TFTPWVERDD
+1252 
-1262 GSTGKESSDGTIYN
+1262 GSWE
-1276 TGFIRERA
+1276 
-1284 YISAYRKG
+1284 
-1292 NRIVV
+1292 VVA

>member
-6 ARKGGSSKTRT
+6 ARKGGSSKPRT

-41 VVDDFSLKQLHF
+41 VVNDFSLKQLHF
-53 GGVPVQNEDGSYNYE
+53 GGVPVQNEDGTFNYE
-68 GVIAEFRPGT
+68 GVIAELRPGT
-78 QTQSYIQG
+78 QTQDYIQG

-92 EFQVARDVT
+92 EFQVAREVT

-153 YKTYLTGKIDGK
+153 YQTYLTGKIDGK

-180 QDFTSQVLIRV
+180 QNFTSQVLIRV
-191 SRITPDADGVKVV
+191 SRVTPDADGVKVV

-245 LKKKWKIIQVPRNY
+245 LKKKWKIIQVPSNY
-259 DPINRTY
+259 DPIHRTY

-313 VSQYCDELV
+313 VAQYCDELV

-330 PRYLMDMVVQSQVEA
+330 PRYLMDVIVQSQVEA
-345 FQLVRDVCSAF
+345 FQLVRDICSAF

-405 NVMFDDAENQYE
+405 NVMFDDEENQYE

-425 ADAAMRFGHNPTS
+425 PDAAMRFGHNPTS

-561 DSVFLIESD
+561 DSVFLIESN

-594 ITATQYNPNKYDAID
+594 ITATQYDPNKYDAID
-609 NGVITDDRPTSVVDP
+609 NGVITDGRPTSVVDP
-624 DSMGAPKNV
+624 DSMGAPKDLT
-633 SISSFSRI
+633 ISSFSRI

-706 IASPWSALATATLTG
+706 VASPWSELATATLTG

-731 LFASDD
+731 LFASDN

-805 GNVSVWTDY
+805 GNVSAWTDY

-829 ILDEILDSDAMKE
+829 ILGEILDSDAMKE

-861 LHNALANDAD
+861 IQNALANDGD

-886 KKTESLI
+886 KHAEVLI
-893 ADESQAR
+893 ANETEAR
-900 ATQINELR
+900 VQ
-908 VEFDEELTAS
+908 
-918 IKQVND
+918 QVN
-924 AIATESETRATQID
+924 QISAEFNEN
-938 QLNTTFT
+938 LN
-945 TEMDGVKTDMTAG
+945 AG
-958 FTQVNEA
+958 LTQVNEA
-965 IANESEARATSEA
+965 LANETEARVTSEE
-978 ALDAKI
+978 ALSARI
-984 GQNSAALDQKLDSWA
+984 GENSAAIDQKLDSWA
-999 NVNGVG
+999 DVNGVG

-1012 GLRYNGQEYNS
+1012 GLKYNGQEYNS
-1023 GMALQLTAMGGSVVS
+1023 GMALQLTAQGSSVVS

-1049 IRNAAS
+1049 IRNAES
-1055 GDYTLPFV
+1055 GAYTLPFV

-1088 VIQSNNYISGQQG
+1088 FIQSNNYVSGSRG
-1101 WMINKNG
+1101 WSINKNG
-1108 SAELSEV
+1108 NAEFSGV
-1115 TVRGTIYATDGWF
+1115 TVRGHIEADSGSFHGTIDATDGIFRGSVEANSFVGDIAAMGPFPTRVGSVWKSRVVHHDSSE
-1128 KGTVYA
+1128 KGGKNYA
-1134 EHIEGDVMIAESNTI
+1134 ILGLIRWDAGD
-1149 PFKTYSDIDSGDYEI
+1149 KTGS
-1164 LKIHGENFDRSI
+1164 
-1176 DTNLIIQVNSTFRN
+1176 
-1190 TFRVIVQ
+1190 VIVECYVNGARVSSQ
-1197 TPGRGEIEFYSIDT
+1197 TYNGRDAGES
-1211 GNDGGTRA
+1211 TRA
-1219 YALRGFDLPAAGR
+1219 RLTAVGVATGINTKDTLVEIVVSGTGTSALEAGYC
-1232 GQENRII
+1232 IM
-1239 VRVTQ
+1239 
-1244 SGRGSSIK
+1244 SRGS
-1252 TFTPWVERDD
+1252 
-1262 GSTGKESSDGTIYN
+1262 GSWE
-1276 TGFIRERA
+1276 
-1284 YISAYRKG
+1284 
-1292 NRIVV
+1292 VVA

>member
-6 ARKGGSSKTRT
+6 ARKGGSSKPRT

-41 VVDDFSLKQLHF
+41 VVNDFSLKQLHF

-78 QTQSYIQG
+78 QTQDYIQG

-153 YKTYLTGKIDGK
+153 YQTYLTGKIDGK

-245 LKKKWKIIQVPRNY
+245 LKKKWKIIQVPSNY

-266 SGTWDGTFK
+266 SGTWNGTFK

-330 PRYLMDMVVQSQVEA
+330 PRYLMDMIVQSQVEA

-585 SDDDEFTFA
+585 SDEDEFTFA

-624 DSMGAPKNV
+624 DSMGAPENV

-731 LFASDD
+731 LFASDN

-775 LIPYPASE
+775 LIPYPAAE
-783 YWHSILPAGYVNF
+783 YWHSILPAGYVNW

-805 GNVSVWTDY
+805 GNVSPWTDY

-855 DYANSI
+855 EYANSI
-861 LHNALANDAD
+861 IQNALANDGD

-886 KKTESLI
+886 KHAEVLI
-893 ADESQAR
+893 ANETEAR
-900 ATQINELR
+900 VQ
-908 VEFDEELTAS
+908 
-918 IKQVND
+918 QVN
-924 AIATESETRATQID
+924 QISAEFNEN
-938 QLNTTFT
+938 LN
-945 TEMDGVKTDMTAG
+945 AG
-958 FTQVNEA
+958 LTQVNEA
-965 IANESEARATSEA
+965 LANETEARVTSED
-978 ALDAKI
+978 ALSARI
-984 GQNSAALDQKLDSWA
+984 GENSAALDQKLDSWA
-999 NVNGVG
+999 DVNGVG

-1012 GLRYNGQEYNS
+1012 GLKYNGQEYNS
-1023 GMALQLTAMGGSVVS
+1023 GMALQLTAQGNNVVS

-1049 IRNAAS
+1049 IRNAES
-1055 GDYTLPFV
+1055 GAYTLPFV

-1088 VIQSNNYISGQQG
+1088 VIQSNNYIAGEQG
-1101 WMINKNG
+1101 WMIDKNG
-1108 SAELSEV
+1108 DSEFRNT
-1115 TVRGTIYATDGWF
+1115 TVRGTIYATDGIF
-1128 KGTVYA
+1128 KGTLQ
-1134 EHIEGDVMIAESNTI
+1134 AESFI
-1149 PFKTYSDIDSGDYEI
+1149 GDIAVAKRYDSMT
-1164 LKIHGENFDRSI
+1164 LR
-1176 DTNLIIQVNSTFRN
+1176 RN
-1190 TFRVIVQ
+1190 QTVQ
-1197 TPGRGEIEFYSIDT
+1197 R
-1211 GNDGGTRA
+1211 
-1219 YALRGFDLPAAGR
+1219 
-1232 GQENRII
+1232 
-1239 VRVTQ
+1239 
-1244 SGRGSSIK
+1244 
-1252 TFTPWVERDD
+1252 D
-1262 GSTGKESSDGTIYN
+1262 GSYQNRGYGMTVVLSCTLIGETYGTGASNLGYTVDVTFNIGGQQAVRRIYIDAGNISTGTTAVELRFAADLVADN
-1276 TGFIRERA
+1276 NNVSFFVKATGRDAVTDYTVTIDNITATAFRTN
-1284 YISAYRKG
+1284 S
-1292 NRIVV
+1292 NSFT

>member
-101 HNTPYTLTV
+101 FNTPYTLTV

-139 VVEYKIEMAVDGAS
+139 VVEYKIDMAVDGAS
-153 YKTYLTGKIDGK
+153 YTTYLTDRIDGK

-245 LKKKWKIIQVPRNY
+245 LKKKWKIVQVPSNY
-259 DPINRTY
+259 DPVNRTY
-266 SGTWDGTFK
+266 AGTWDGTFK

-405 NVMFDDAENQYE
+405 NVMFDDEENQYE

-624 DSMGAPKNV
+624 DSMGAPENV

-706 IASPWSALATATLTG
+706 VASPWSALVTATLTG

-731 LFASDD
+731 LFASDN

-775 LIPYPASE
+775 LIPYPAAE
-783 YWHSILPAGYVNF
+783 YWHSILPAGYVNW

-805 GNVSVWTDY
+805 GNVSPWTDY

-842 LQESAQDS
+842 LQVSAQDS

-861 LHNALANDAD
+861 IQNALANDGD

-886 KKTESLI
+886 KRAEVLI
-893 ADESQAR
+893 ANETEAR
-900 ATQINELR
+900 VQ
-908 VEFDEELTAS
+908 
-918 IKQVND
+918 QVN
-924 AIATESETRATQID
+924 QISAEFNEN
-938 QLNTTFT
+938 LN
-945 TEMDGVKTDMTAG
+945 AG
-958 FTQVNEA
+958 LTQVNEA
-965 IANESEARATSEA
+965 LANETEARVTSEE
-978 ALDAKI
+978 ALSARI
-984 GQNSAALDQKLDSWA
+984 GENSAALDQKLDSWA

-1012 GLRYNGQEYNS
+1012 GLKYNGQEYNS
-1023 GMALQLTAMGGSVVS
+1023 GMALQLTAQGSNVVS

-1055 GDYTLPFV
+1055 GAYTLPFV

-1088 VIQSNNYISGQQG
+1088 VIQSNNYIAGQQG

-1108 SAELSEV
+1108 GSEFQNT
-1115 TVRGTIYATDGWF
+1115 TVRGTIYATDGIF
-1128 KGTVYA
+1128 KGTIEAQSFIGDIAVARRYA
-1134 EHIEGDVMIAESNTI
+1134 DLSFRRNNTVQREGYYQNRGYGMTIVLSCTLIYEVTGGEDDRNGYIIEITFDIGGQQVTRLFPVNPRLTSGSYAAEFRFSADIPASYSNTS
-1149 PFKTYSDIDSGDYEI
+1149 FFVKAKGRDANWDYSCQV
-1164 LKIHGENFDRSI
+1164 ENITATAFR
-1176 DTNLIIQVNSTFRN
+1176 TNSNS
-1190 TFRVIVQ
+1190 
-1197 TPGRGEIEFYSIDT
+1197 
-1211 GNDGGTRA
+1211 
-1219 YALRGFDLPAAGR
+1219 
-1232 GQENRII
+1232 
-1239 VRVTQ
+1239 
-1244 SGRGSSIK
+1244 
-1252 TFTPWVERDD
+1252 FT
-1262 GSTGKESSDGTIYN
+1262 
-1276 TGFIRERA
+1276 
-1284 YISAYRKG
+1284 
-1292 NRIVV
+1292 

>member
-6 ARKGGSSKTRT
+6 ARKGGSSKPRT

-41 VVDDFSLKQLHF
+41 VVNDFSMKQLHF
-53 GGVPVQNEDGSYNYE
+53 GGVPVQNEDGTFNYE
-68 GVIAEFRPGT
+68 SVIAEFRPGT
-78 QTQSYIQG
+78 QTQDYIQG

-92 EFQVARDVT
+92 EFQVAREVT

-153 YKTYLTGKIDGK
+153 YQTYLTGKIDGK

-180 QDFTSQVLIRV
+180 QNFTSQVLIRV
-191 SRITPDADGVKVV
+191 SRVTPDADGVKVV
-204 DAFQV
+204 DAFRV
-209 QSYAEVIDAK
+209 ESYAEVIDAK

-245 LKKKWKIIQVPRNY
+245 LKKKWKIIQVPSNY

-266 SGTWDGTFK
+266 SGTWDGVFK

-313 VSQYCDELV
+313 VAQYCDELV

-330 PRYLMDMVVQSQVEA
+330 PRYLMDVIVQSQVEA
-345 FQLVRDVCSAF
+345 FQLVRDICSAF

-405 NVMFDDAENQYE
+405 NVMFDDEENQYE

-425 ADAAMRFGHNPTS
+425 PGAAMRFGHNPTS

-497 VLSGRIMEVTGTQVF
+497 VLSGRVMEVSGTQVF

-534 LRRTIASVSADGKT
+534 VRRTIASVSADGKT

-594 ITATQYNPNKYDAID
+594 ITATQYDPNKYDAID
-609 NGVITDDRPTSVVDP
+609 NGVITDGRPTSVVDP
-624 DSMGAPKNV
+624 DSMGAPKDLK
-633 SISSFSRI
+633 ISSFSRI

-706 IASPWSALATATLTG
+706 VASPWSALASASLTG

-731 LFASDD
+731 LFASDN

-775 LIPYPASE
+775 LIPYPAAE

-805 GNVSVWTDY
+805 GNVSEWTDY

-824 AITDV
+824 AITDT

-842 LQESAQDS
+842 LQVSAQDS

-855 DYANSI
+855 EYANSI
-861 LHNALANDAD
+861 IQNALANDGD

-886 KKTESLI
+886 KHAEVLI
-893 ADESQAR
+893 ANETEAR
-900 ATQINELR
+900 VQ
-908 VEFDEELTAS
+908 
-918 IKQVND
+918 QVN
-924 AIATESETRATQID
+924 QISAEFNEN
-938 QLNTTFT
+938 LN
-945 TEMDGVKTDMTAG
+945 AG
-958 FTQVNEA
+958 LTQVNEA
-965 IANESEARATSEA
+965 LANETEARVTSEE
-978 ALDAKI
+978 ALSARI

-1012 GLRYNGQEYNS
+1012 GLKYNGQEYNS
-1023 GMALQLTAMGGSVVS
+1023 GMALQLTAQGSNVVS

-1055 GDYTLPFV
+1055 GAYTLPFV

-1088 VIQSNNYISGQQG
+1088 FIQSNNYVSGSRG
-1101 WMINKNG
+1101 WSIDKNG
-1108 SAELSEV
+1108 NAEFSGV
-1115 TVRGTIYATDGWF
+1115 TVRGHIEADSGSFHGTIDATDGIFRGSVEANSFVGDIAAMGPFPTRVGSEWKSRVVHHDSSE
-1128 KGTVYA
+1128 KGGKNYA
-1134 EHIEGDVMIAESNTI
+1134 ILGLIRWDAGD
-1149 PFKTYSDIDSGDYEI
+1149 KTGS
-1164 LKIHGENFDRSI
+1164 
-1176 DTNLIIQVNSTFRN
+1176 
-1190 TFRVIVQ
+1190 VIVECYVNGVRVSSQ
-1197 TPGRGEIEFYSIDT
+1197 TYNGRDAGES
-1211 GNDGGTRA
+1211 TRA
-1219 YALRGFDLPAAGR
+1219 RLTAVGVATGINTKDTLVEIVVRGTGTCALEAGYC
-1232 GQENRII
+1232 IM
-1239 VRVTQ
+1239 
-1244 SGRGSSIK
+1244 SRGS
-1252 TFTPWVERDD
+1252 
-1262 GSTGKESSDGTIYN
+1262 GSWE
-1276 TGFIRERA
+1276 
-1284 YISAYRKG
+1284 
-1292 NRIVV
+1292 VVA

>member
-6 ARKGGSSKTRT
+6 ARKGGSSSPRT

-22 DNLISKDKIKLL
+22 DNLISKDKVKLL

-41 VVDDFSLKQLHF
+41 VVNDFSLKQLHF
-53 GGVPVQNEDGSYNYE
+53 GGVPVQNEDGTFNYE

-78 QTQSYIQG
+78 QTQDYIQG

-92 EFQVARDVT
+92 EFQVAREVT

-153 YKTYLTGKIDGK
+153 YQTYLTGKIDGK

-191 SRITPDADGVKVV
+191 SRVTPDADGVKVV

-313 VSQYCDELV
+313 VAQYCDELV

-330 PRYLMDMVVQSQVEA
+330 PRYLMDVIVQSQVEA

-405 NVMFDDAENQYE
+405 NVMFDDEENQYE

-425 ADAAMRFGHNPTS
+425 PDAAMRFGHNPTS

-497 VLSGRIMEVTGTQVF
+497 VLSGRIMEVSGTQVF

-534 LRRTIASVSADGKT
+534 VRRTIASVSADGKT
-548 LTLNVGYNFDVAP
+548 ITLNVGYNFDVAP

-594 ITATQYNPNKYDAID
+594 ITATQYDPNKYDAID
-609 NGVITDDRPTSVVDP
+609 NGVITDSRPTSVVDP
-624 DSMGAPKNV
+624 DSLGAPKDLT
-633 SISSFSRI
+633 ISSFSRI

-706 IASPWSALATATLTG
+706 VASPWSALATATLTG

-731 LFASDD
+731 LFASDN

-775 LIPYPASE
+775 LIPYPAAE

-805 GNVSVWTDY
+805 GNVSAWTDY

-824 AITDV
+824 AITDT

-842 LQESAQDS
+842 LQVSAQDS

-861 LHNALANDAD
+861 IQNALANDGN

-886 KKTESLI
+886 KRAEVLI
-893 ADESQAR
+893 ANETEAR
-900 ATQINELR
+900 VQQVNQISAEFNENLNAGLTQINEAL
-908 VEFDEELTAS
+908 
-918 IKQVND
+918 
-924 AIATESETRATQID
+924 
-938 QLNTTFT
+938 
-945 TEMDGVKTDMTAG
+945 
-958 FTQVNEA
+958 
-965 IANESEARATSEA
+965 ANETEARVTSEE
-978 ALDAKI
+978 ALSARI

-1012 GLRYNGQEYNS
+1012 GLTYNGHEYNS
-1023 GMALQLTAMGGSVVS
+1023 GMALQLTSQGGNVVS

-1049 IRNAAS
+1049 IRNAES
-1055 GDYTLPFV
+1055 GAYTLPFV

-1088 VIQSNNYISGQQG
+1088 VIQSNNYIAGQQG

-1108 SAELSEV
+1108 GSEFNNV
-1115 TVRGTIYATDGWF
+1115 TVRGHIEANSGTF
-1128 KGTVYA
+1128 KGTLEAQSFIGDIAVARRYDDLSFRRNNTVQRDGYYQNRGYSMTIVISCTLIYEVTGGEDDRNGYIVEITFNIGGQQVTRLFPVNPRLTSGTYA
-1134 EHIEGDVMIAESNTI
+1134 AEFRFSADIPANYSNTS
-1149 PFKTYSDIDSGDYEI
+1149 FFVKAKGRDANWDYSC
-1164 LKIHGENFDRSI
+1164 KIENITATAFR
-1176 DTNLIIQVNSTFRN
+1176 TNSNS
-1190 TFRVIVQ
+1190 
-1197 TPGRGEIEFYSIDT
+1197 
-1211 GNDGGTRA
+1211 
-1219 YALRGFDLPAAGR
+1219 
-1232 GQENRII
+1232 
-1239 VRVTQ
+1239 
-1244 SGRGSSIK
+1244 
-1252 TFTPWVERDD
+1252 FT
-1262 GSTGKESSDGTIYN
+1262 
-1276 TGFIRERA
+1276 
-1284 YISAYRKG
+1284 
-1292 NRIVV
+1292 

>member
-6 ARKGGSSKTRT
+6 ARKGGSSQPRT

-101 HNTPYTLTV
+101 FNTPYTLTV

-153 YKTYLTGKIDGK
+153 YQTYLTDKIDGK

-245 LKKKWKIIQVPRNY
+245 LKKKWKIVQVPSNY
-259 DPINRTY
+259 DPVNRTY
-266 SGTWDGTFK
+266 AGTWDGTFK

-548 LTLNVGYNFDVAP
+548 ITLNVGYNFDVAP

-570 QLAAEQYVVTRIEKG
+570 QLVAEQYVVTRIEKG

-624 DSMGAPKNV
+624 DSMGAPENV

-731 LFASDD
+731 LFASDN

-748 PEGAEDTAYIEL
+748 PEGSEDTAYIEL

-805 GNVSVWTDY
+805 GNVSAWTDY

-824 AITDV
+824 AITDT

-842 LQESAQDS
+842 LQVSAQDS

-861 LHNALANDAD
+861 IQNALANDGD

-886 KKTESLI
+886 KRAEVLI
-893 ADESQAR
+893 ANETEAR
-900 ATQINELR
+900 VQ
-908 VEFDEELTAS
+908 
-918 IKQVND
+918 QVN
-924 AIATESETRATQID
+924 QISAEFNEN
-938 QLNTTFT
+938 LNS
-945 TEMDGVKTDMTAG
+945 GL
-958 FTQVNEA
+958 TQVNEA
-965 IANESEARATSEA
+965 LANETEARVTSEE
-978 ALDAKI
+978 ALSARI

-1012 GLRYNGQEYNS
+1012 GLTYNGQEYNS
-1023 GMALQLTAMGGSVVS
+1023 GMALQLTSQGGNVVS

-1049 IRNAAS
+1049 IRNAES
-1055 GDYTLPFV
+1055 GAYTLPFV

-1088 VIQSNNYISGQQG
+1088 VIQSSNYIAGQQG
-1101 WMINKNG
+1101 WVINKNG
-1108 SAELSEV
+1108 GSEFNNV
-1115 TVRGTIYATDGWF
+1115 TVRGHIEANSGTF
-1128 KGTVYA
+1128 KGTIEAQSFIGDIAVARRYDDLSFRRNNTVQRDGYYQNRGYGMTIVLSCTLIYEVTGGEDDRNGYIVEVTFNIGGQQVTRLFPVNPRLTSGTYA
-1134 EHIEGDVMIAESNTI
+1134 AEFRFSADIPANYSNTS
-1149 PFKTYSDIDSGDYEI
+1149 FFVKAKGRDANWDYSCQI
-1164 LKIHGENFDRSI
+1164 ENITATAFR
-1176 DTNLIIQVNSTFRN
+1176 TNSNS
-1190 TFRVIVQ
+1190 
-1197 TPGRGEIEFYSIDT
+1197 
-1211 GNDGGTRA
+1211 
-1219 YALRGFDLPAAGR
+1219 
-1232 GQENRII
+1232 
-1239 VRVTQ
+1239 
-1244 SGRGSSIK
+1244 
-1252 TFTPWVERDD
+1252 FT
-1262 GSTGKESSDGTIYN
+1262 
-1276 TGFIRERA
+1276 
-1284 YISAYRKG
+1284 
-1292 NRIVV
+1292 

>member
-101 HNTPYTLTV
+101 FNTPYTLTV

-153 YKTYLTGKIDGK
+153 YQTYLTDKIDGK

-245 LKKKWKIIQVPRNY
+245 LKKKWKIVQVPRNY
-259 DPINRTY
+259 DPVNRTY
-266 SGTWDGTFK
+266 AGTWDGTFK

-313 VSQYCDELV
+313 VAQYCDELV

-330 PRYLMDMVVQSQVEA
+330 PRYLMDVVVQSQVEA

-405 NVMFDDAENQYE
+405 NVMFDDEENQYE

-425 ADAAMRFGHNPTS
+425 PDAAMRFGHNPTS

-624 DSMGAPKNV
+624 DSMGAPENV

-706 IASPWSALATATLTG
+706 VASPWSALATATLTG

-805 GNVSVWTDY
+805 GNVSAWTDY

-824 AITDV
+824 AITDT

-842 LQESAQDS
+842 LQVSAQDS

-855 DYANSI
+855 EYANSI
-861 LHNALANDAD
+861 IQNALANDGD

-886 KKTESLI
+886 KRAEVLI
-893 ADESQAR
+893 ANETEAR
-900 ATQINELR
+900 VQ
-908 VEFDEELTAS
+908 
-918 IKQVND
+918 QVN
-924 AIATESETRATQID
+924 QISAEFNEN
-938 QLNTTFT
+938 LN
-945 TEMDGVKTDMTAG
+945 AG
-958 FTQVNEA
+958 LTQVNEA
-965 IANESEARATSEA
+965 LANETEARVTSEE
-978 ALDAKI
+978 ALSARI
-984 GQNSAALDQKLDSWA
+984 GENSAALDQKLDSWA
-999 NVNGVG
+999 DVNGVG

-1012 GLRYNGQEYNS
+1012 GLKYNGQEYNS
-1023 GMALQLTAMGGSVVS
+1023 GMALQLTAQGNNVVS

-1049 IRNAAS
+1049 IRNAES
-1055 GDYTLPFV
+1055 GAYTLPFV

-1088 VIQSNNYISGQQG
+1088 IIQSNNYIAGQQG
-1101 WMINKNG
+1101 WMIDKNG
-1108 SAELSEV
+1108 GSEFQNT
-1115 TVRGTIYATDGWF
+1115 TVRGTIYATDGIF
-1128 KGTVYA
+1128 KGTIEAQSFIGDIAVARRYA
-1134 EHIEGDVMIAESNTI
+1134 DLSFRRNNTVQREGYYQNRGYGMTIVLSCTLIYEVTGGEDNRNGYIVEITFDIGGQQVTRLFPVNPRLTSGSYAAEFRFSADIPASYSNTS
-1149 PFKTYSDIDSGDYEI
+1149 FFVKAKGRDANWDYSCQV
-1164 LKIHGENFDRSI
+1164 ENITATAFR
-1176 DTNLIIQVNSTFRN
+1176 TNSNSF
-1190 TFRVIVQ
+1190 
-1197 TPGRGEIEFYSIDT
+1197 S
-1211 GNDGGTRA
+1211 
-1219 YALRGFDLPAAGR
+1219 
-1232 GQENRII
+1232 
-1239 VRVTQ
+1239 
-1244 SGRGSSIK
+1244 
-1252 TFTPWVERDD
+1252 
-1262 GSTGKESSDGTIYN
+1262 
-1276 TGFIRERA
+1276 
-1284 YISAYRKG
+1284 
-1292 NRIVV
+1292 

>member
-6 ARKGGSSKTRT
+6 ARKGGSSQPRT

-41 VVDDFSLKQLHF
+41 VVDDFSMKQLHF

-101 HNTPYTLTV
+101 FNTPYTLTV

-139 VVEYKIEMAVDGAS
+139 VVEYKIDMAVDGAS
-153 YKTYLTGKIDGK
+153 YTTYLTDRIDGK

-245 LKKKWKIIQVPRNY
+245 LKKKWKIVQVPSNY
-259 DPINRTY
+259 DPVHRTY
-266 SGTWDGTFK
+266 AGTWDGTFK

-497 VLSGRIMEVTGTQVF
+497 VLSGRVMEVSGVQVF
-512 LAFRCDAKAGD
+512 LAYRCDAKAGD

-534 LRRTIASVSADGKT
+534 VRRTIASVSADGKT
-548 LTLNVGYNFDVAP
+548 ITLNVGYNFDVAP

-570 QLAAEQYVVTRIEKG
+570 QLVAEQYVVTRIEKG

-624 DSMGAPKNV
+624 DSLGAPKDLT
-633 SISSFSRI
+633 ISSFSRI

-706 IASPWSALATATLTG
+706 VASPWSALASATLTG

-731 LFASDD
+731 LFASDN

-805 GNVSVWTDY
+805 GNVSAWTDY

-824 AITDV
+824 AITDT

-842 LQESAQDS
+842 LQVSAQDS

-855 DYANSI
+855 EYANSI
-861 LHNALANDAD
+861 IQNALANDGD

-886 KKTESLI
+886 KHAEVLI
-893 ADESQAR
+893 ANETEAR
-900 ATQINELR
+900 VQ
-908 VEFDEELTAS
+908 
-918 IKQVND
+918 QVN
-924 AIATESETRATQID
+924 QISAEFNEN
-938 QLNTTFT
+938 LN
-945 TEMDGVKTDMTAG
+945 AG
-958 FTQVNEA
+958 LTQVNEA
-965 IANESEARATSEA
+965 LANETEARVTSEE
-978 ALDAKI
+978 ALSARI
-984 GQNSAALDQKLDSWA
+984 GENSAALDQKLDSWA
-999 NVNGVG
+999 DVNGVG

-1012 GLRYNGQEYNS
+1012 GLKYNGQEYNS
-1023 GMALQLTAMGGSVVS
+1023 GMALQLTAQGNNVVS

-1049 IRNAAS
+1049 IRNAES
-1055 GDYTLPFV
+1055 GAYTLPFV

-1088 VIQSNNYISGQQG
+1088 VIQSNNYIAGQQG
-1101 WMINKNG
+1101 WVINKNG
-1108 SAELSEV
+1108 GSEFNNV
-1115 TVRGTIYATDGWF
+1115 TVRGHIEANSGTF
-1128 KGTVYA
+1128 KGTVEAQSFIGDIAVARRYDDLSFRRNNTVQRDGYYQNRGYGMTIVLSCTLIYEVTGGEDDRNGYIVEVTFNIGGQQVTRLFPVNPRLTSGTYA
-1134 EHIEGDVMIAESNTI
+1134 AEFRFSADIPANYSNTS
-1149 PFKTYSDIDSGDYEI
+1149 FFVKAKGRDANWDYSCQI
-1164 LKIHGENFDRSI
+1164 ENITATAFR
-1176 DTNLIIQVNSTFRN
+1176 TNSNS
-1190 TFRVIVQ
+1190 
-1197 TPGRGEIEFYSIDT
+1197 
-1211 GNDGGTRA
+1211 
-1219 YALRGFDLPAAGR
+1219 
-1232 GQENRII
+1232 
-1239 VRVTQ
+1239 
-1244 SGRGSSIK
+1244 
-1252 TFTPWVERDD
+1252 FT
-1262 GSTGKESSDGTIYN
+1262 
-1276 TGFIRERA
+1276 
-1284 YISAYRKG
+1284 
-1292 NRIVV
+1292 

>member
-6 ARKGGSSKTRT
+6 ARKGGSSKPRT

-41 VVDDFSLKQLHF
+41 VVNDFSLKQLHF
-53 GGVPVQNEDGSYNYE
+53 GGVPVQNEDGTFNYE

-78 QTQSYIQG
+78 QTQDYIQG

-92 EFQVARDVT
+92 EFQVAREVT

-153 YKTYLTGKIDGK
+153 YQTYLTGKIDGK

-180 QDFTSQVLIRV
+180 QNFTSQVLIRV
-191 SRITPDADGVKVV
+191 SRVTPDADGVKVV
-204 DAFQV
+204 DAFRV
-209 QSYAEVIDAK
+209 ESYAEVIDAK

-266 SGTWDGTFK
+266 SGTWDGVFK

-313 VSQYCDELV
+313 VAQYCDELV

-330 PRYLMDMVVQSQVEA
+330 PRYLMDVVVQSQVEA
-345 FQLVRDVCSAF
+345 FQLVRDICSAF

-376 PVYLFTADNV
+376 PVCLFTADNV

-405 NVMFDDAENQYE
+405 NVMFDDEENQYE

-425 ADAAMRFGHNPTS
+425 PDAAMRFGHNPTS

-497 VLSGRIMEVTGTQVF
+497 VLSGRVMEVSGVQVF
-512 LAFRCDAKAGD
+512 LAYRCDAKAGD

-534 LRRTIASVSADGKT
+534 VRRTIASVSADGKT
-548 LTLNVGYNFDVAP
+548 ITLNVGYNFDVAP

-624 DSMGAPKNV
+624 DSLGAPKDLT
-633 SISSFSRI
+633 ISSFSRI

-706 IASPWSALATATLTG
+706 VASPWSALASATLIG

-731 LFASDD
+731 LFASDN

-805 GNVSVWTDY
+805 GNVSAWTDY

-824 AITDV
+824 AITDT

-842 LQESAQDS
+842 LQVSAQDS

-861 LHNALANDAD
+861 IQNALANDGD

-886 KKTESLI
+886 KRAEVLI
-893 ADESQAR
+893 ANETEAR
-900 ATQINELR
+900 VQ
-908 VEFDEELTAS
+908 
-918 IKQVND
+918 QVN
-924 AIATESETRATQID
+924 QISAEFNEN
-938 QLNTTFT
+938 LNS
-945 TEMDGVKTDMTAG
+945 GL
-958 FTQVNEA
+958 TQVNEA
-965 IANESEARATSEA
+965 LANETEARVTSEE
-978 ALDAKI
+978 ALSARI
-984 GQNSAALDQKLDSWA
+984 GKNSAALDQKLDSWA

-1012 GLRYNGQEYNS
+1012 GLTYNGQEYNS
-1023 GMALQLTAMGGSVVS
+1023 GMALQLTSQGGNVVS

-1049 IRNAAS
+1049 IRNAES
-1055 GDYTLPFV
+1055 GAYTLPFV

-1088 VIQSNNYISGQQG
+1088 FIQSNNYVSGSQG
-1101 WMINKNG
+1101 WSIDKNG
-1108 SAELSEV
+1108 FAELNEV

-1197 TPGRGEIEFYSIDT
+1197 TPGKGEIEFYSIDT

-1252 TFTPWVERDD
+1252 TFTPWVEREN
-1262 GSTGKESSDGTIYN
+1262 GATGREMSDGVIYN

>member
-6 ARKGGSSKTRT
+6 ARKGGSSKPRT

-41 VVDDFSLKQLHF
+41 VVNDFSLKQLHF
-53 GGVPVQNEDGSYNYE
+53 GGVPVQNEDGTFNYE

-78 QTQSYIQG
+78 QTQDYIQG

-92 EFQVARDVT
+92 EFQVAREVT

-153 YKTYLTGKIDGK
+153 YQTYLTGKIDGK

-180 QDFTSQVLIRV
+180 QNFTSQVLIRV
-191 SRITPDADGVKVV
+191 SRVTPDADGVKVV
-204 DAFQV
+204 DAFRV
-209 QSYAEVIDAK
+209 ESYAEVIDAK

-266 SGTWDGTFK
+266 SGTWDGVFK

-313 VSQYCDELV
+313 VAQYCDELV

-330 PRYLMDMVVQSQVEA
+330 PRYLMDVVVQSQVEA
-345 FQLVRDVCSAF
+345 FQLVRDICSAF

-376 PVYLFTADNV
+376 PVCLFTADNV

-405 NVMFDDAENQYE
+405 NVMFDDEENQYE

-425 ADAAMRFGHNPTS
+425 PDAAMRFGHNPTS

-497 VLSGRIMEVTGTQVF
+497 VLSGRVMEVSGVQVF
-512 LAFRCDAKAGD
+512 LAYRCDAKAGD

-534 LRRTIASVSADGKT
+534 VRRTIASVSADGKT
-548 LTLNVGYNFDVAP
+548 LTLNVGFNFDVAP

-594 ITATQYNPNKYDAID
+594 ITATQYDPNKYDAID
-609 NGVITDDRPTSVVDP
+609 NGVITDGRPTSVVDP
-624 DSMGAPKNV
+624 DSMGAPKDLT
-633 SISSFSRI
+633 ISSFSRI

-706 IASPWSALATATLTG
+706 VASPWSELATATLTG

-731 LFASDD
+731 LFASDN

-775 LIPYPASE
+775 LIPYPAAE
-783 YWHSILPAGYVNF
+783 YWHSILPAGYVNW

-805 GNVSVWTDY
+805 GNVSPWTDY

-855 DYANSI
+855 EYANSI
-861 LHNALANDAD
+861 IQNALANDGD

-886 KKTESLI
+886 KHAEVLI
-893 ADESQAR
+893 ANETEAR
-900 ATQINELR
+900 VQ
-908 VEFDEELTAS
+908 
-918 IKQVND
+918 QVN
-924 AIATESETRATQID
+924 QISAEFNEN
-938 QLNTTFT
+938 LN
-945 TEMDGVKTDMTAG
+945 AG
-958 FTQVNEA
+958 LTQVNEA
-965 IANESEARATSEA
+965 LANETEARVTSEE
-978 ALDAKI
+978 ALSARI
-984 GQNSAALDQKLDSWA
+984 GENSAALDQKLDSWA

-1012 GLRYNGQEYNS
+1012 GLKYNGQEYNS
-1023 GMALQLTAMGGSVVS
+1023 GMALQLTAQGSNVVS

-1049 IRNAAS
+1049 IRNAES
-1055 GDYTLPFV
+1055 GAYTLPFV

-1088 VIQSNNYISGQQG
+1088 VIQSNNYIAGEQG
-1101 WMINKNG
+1101 WIINKNG
-1108 SAELSEV
+1108 SSEFSEV
-1115 TVRGTIYATDGWF
+1115 TVRGTIYATDGIF
-1128 KGTVYA
+1128 KGTLQ
-1134 EHIEGDVMIAESNTI
+1134 AESFI
-1149 PFKTYSDIDSGDYEI
+1149 GDIAVAKRYDSMT
-1164 LKIHGENFDRSI
+1164 LR
-1176 DTNLIIQVNSTFRN
+1176 RN
-1190 TFRVIVQ
+1190 QTVQ
-1197 TPGRGEIEFYSIDT
+1197 R
-1211 GNDGGTRA
+1211 
-1219 YALRGFDLPAAGR
+1219 
-1232 GQENRII
+1232 
-1239 VRVTQ
+1239 
-1244 SGRGSSIK
+1244 
-1252 TFTPWVERDD
+1252 D
-1262 GSTGKESSDGTIYN
+1262 GSYQNRGYGMTVVLSCTLIGETYGTGASNLGYTVDVTFNIGGQQAVRRIYIDAGNISTGTTAVELRFAADLVADN
-1276 TGFIRERA
+1276 NNVSFFVKATGRDAVTDYTVTIDNITATAFRTN
-1284 YISAYRKG
+1284 S
-1292 NRIVV
+1292 NSFT

>member
-6 ARKGGSSKTRT
+6 ARKGGSSKPRT

-53 GGVPVQNEDGSYNYE
+53 GGVPAQNEDGSYNYE

-78 QTQSYIQG
+78 QTQDYIQG

-153 YKTYLTGKIDGK
+153 YQTYLTGKIDGK

-191 SRITPDADGVKVV
+191 SRVTPDADGVKVV
-204 DAFQV
+204 DAFRV
-209 QSYAEVIDAK
+209 ESYAEVIDAK

-266 SGTWDGTFK
+266 SGTWDGVFK

-313 VSQYCDELV
+313 VAQYCDELV

-405 NVMFDDAENQYE
+405 NVMFDDEENQYE

-624 DSMGAPKNV
+624 DSMGAPENV

-706 IASPWSALATATLTG
+706 VASPWSALATATLTG

-805 GNVSVWTDY
+805 GNVSAWTDY

-824 AITDV
+824 AITDT

-861 LHNALANDAD
+861 IQNALANDAD
-871 VRIMRKEN
+871 VRIMKKEN

-886 KKTESLI
+886 KHAEVLI
-893 ADESQAR
+893 ANETEAR
-900 ATQINELR
+900 VQ
-908 VEFDEELTAS
+908 
-918 IKQVND
+918 QVN
-924 AIATESETRATQID
+924 QISAEFNEN
-938 QLNTTFT
+938 LN
-945 TEMDGVKTDMTAG
+945 AG
-958 FTQVNEA
+958 LTQVNEA
-965 IANESEARATSEA
+965 LANETEARVTSEE
-978 ALDAKI
+978 ALSARI
-984 GQNSAALDQKLDSWA
+984 GENSAALDQKLDSWA
-999 NVNGVG
+999 DVNGVG

-1012 GLRYNGQEYNS
+1012 GLKYNGQEYNS
-1023 GMALQLTAMGGSVVS
+1023 GMAMQLTASGGSVVS

-1088 VIQSNNYISGQQG
+1088 VIQSNNYIAGEQG

-1108 SAELSEV
+1108 GSEFQNT
-1115 TVRGTIYATDGWF
+1115 TVRGTIYATDGIF
-1128 KGTVYA
+1128 KGTVQA
-1134 EHIEGDVMIAESNTI
+1134 EAFIGDIAVA
-1149 PFKTYSDIDSGDYEI
+1149 KRYDSMT
-1164 LKIHGENFDRSI
+1164 LR
-1176 DTNLIIQVNSTFRN
+1176 RN
-1190 TFRVIVQ
+1190 QTVQ
-1197 TPGRGEIEFYSIDT
+1197 R
-1211 GNDGGTRA
+1211 
-1219 YALRGFDLPAAGR
+1219 
-1232 GQENRII
+1232 
-1239 VRVTQ
+1239 
-1244 SGRGSSIK
+1244 
-1252 TFTPWVERDD
+1252 D
-1262 GSTGKESSDGTIYN
+1262 GSYQNRGYGMTVVLSCTLIGETYGTGASNLGYTVDVTFNIGGQQAVRRIYIDAGNISTGTTAVELRFAADLVADN
-1276 TGFIRERA
+1276 NNVSFFVKATGRDAVTDYTVTIDNITATAFRTN
-1284 YISAYRKG
+1284 S
-1292 NRIVV
+1292 NSFS

>member
-6 ARKGGSSKTRT
+6 ARKGGSSKPRT

-41 VVDDFSLKQLHF
+41 VVNDFSLKQLHF
-53 GGVPVQNEDGSYNYE
+53 GGVPVQNEDGTFNYE

-78 QTQSYIQG
+78 QTQDYIQG

-92 EFQVARDVT
+92 EFQVAREVT

-153 YKTYLTGKIDGK
+153 YQTYLTGKIDGK

-191 SRITPDADGVKVV
+191 SRVTPDADGVKVV

-313 VSQYCDELV
+313 VAQYCDELV

-330 PRYLMDMVVQSQVEA
+330 PRYLMDVIVQSQVEA

-405 NVMFDDAENQYE
+405 NVMFDDEENQYE

-425 ADAAMRFGHNPTS
+425 PDAAMRFGHNPTS

-497 VLSGRIMEVTGTQVF
+497 VLSGRIMEVSGTQVF

-534 LRRTIASVSADGKT
+534 VRRTIASVSADGKT
-548 LTLNVGYNFDVAP
+548 ITLNVGYNFDVAP

-594 ITATQYNPNKYDAID
+594 ITATQYDPNKYDAID
-609 NGVITDDRPTSVVDP
+609 NGVITDSRPTSVVDP
-624 DSMGAPKNV
+624 DSLGAPKDLT
-633 SISSFSRI
+633 ISSFSRI

-706 IASPWSALATATLTG
+706 VASPWSALATATLTG

-731 LFASDD
+731 LFASDN

-775 LIPYPASE
+775 LIPYPAAE

-805 GNVSVWTDY
+805 GNVSAWTDY

-824 AITDV
+824 AITDT

-842 LQESAQDS
+842 LQVSAQDS

-861 LHNALANDAD
+861 IQNALANDGN

-886 KKTESLI
+886 KRAEVLI
-893 ADESQAR
+893 ANETEAR
-900 ATQINELR
+900 VQQVNQISAEFNENLNAGLTQINEAL
-908 VEFDEELTAS
+908 
-918 IKQVND
+918 
-924 AIATESETRATQID
+924 
-938 QLNTTFT
+938 
-945 TEMDGVKTDMTAG
+945 
-958 FTQVNEA
+958 
-965 IANESEARATSEA
+965 ANETEARATSEE
-978 ALDAKI
+978 ALSARI

-1012 GLRYNGQEYNS
+1012 GLTYNGQEYNS
-1023 GMALQLTAMGGSVVS
+1023 GMALQLTSQGGNVVS

-1049 IRNAAS
+1049 IRNAES
-1055 GDYTLPFV
+1055 GAYTLPFV

-1088 VIQSNNYISGQQG
+1088 VIQSNNYIAGQQG

-1108 SAELSEV
+1108 GSEFNNV
-1115 TVRGTIYATDGWF
+1115 TVRGHIEANSGTF
-1128 KGTVYA
+1128 KGTLEAQSFIGDIAVARRYDDLSFRRNNTVQRDGYYQNRGYSMTIVISCTLIYEVTGGEDDRNGYIVEITFNIGGQQVTRLFPVNPRLTSGTYA
-1134 EHIEGDVMIAESNTI
+1134 AEFRFSADIPANYSNTS
-1149 PFKTYSDIDSGDYEI
+1149 FFVKAKGRDANWDYSC
-1164 LKIHGENFDRSI
+1164 KIENITATAFR
-1176 DTNLIIQVNSTFRN
+1176 TNSNS
-1190 TFRVIVQ
+1190 
-1197 TPGRGEIEFYSIDT
+1197 
-1211 GNDGGTRA
+1211 
-1219 YALRGFDLPAAGR
+1219 
-1232 GQENRII
+1232 
-1239 VRVTQ
+1239 
-1244 SGRGSSIK
+1244 
-1252 TFTPWVERDD
+1252 FT
-1262 GSTGKESSDGTIYN
+1262 
-1276 TGFIRERA
+1276 
-1284 YISAYRKG
+1284 
-1292 NRIVV
+1292 

>member
-6 ARKGGSSKTRT
+6 ARKGGSSSPRT

-22 DNLISKDKIKLL
+22 DNLISKDKVKLL

-41 VVDDFSLKQLHF
+41 VVNDFSLKQLHF
-53 GGVPVQNEDGSYNYE
+53 GGVPVQNEDGTFNYE

-78 QTQSYIQG
+78 QTQDYIQG

-92 EFQVARDVT
+92 EFQVAREVT

-153 YKTYLTGKIDGK
+153 YHTYLTGKIDGK

-191 SRITPDADGVKVV
+191 SRVTQDADGVKVV

-245 LKKKWKIIQVPRNY
+245 LKKKWKIIQVPSNY

-266 SGTWDGTFK
+266 SGTWDGVFK

-313 VSQYCDELV
+313 VAQYCDELV

-330 PRYLMDMVVQSQVEA
+330 PRYLMDVIVQSQVEA

-405 NVMFDDAENQYE
+405 NVMFDDEENQYE

-425 ADAAMRFGHNPTS
+425 PDAAMRFGHNPTS

-497 VLSGRIMEVTGTQVF
+497 VLSGRVMEVSGTQVF

-534 LRRTIASVSADGKT
+534 VRRTIASVSADGKT
-548 LTLNVGYNFDVAP
+548 ITLNVGYNFDVAP

-594 ITATQYNPNKYDAID
+594 ITATQYDPNKYDAID
-609 NGVITDDRPTSVVDP
+609 NGVITDSRPTSVVDP
-624 DSMGAPKNV
+624 DSLGAPKDLT
-633 SISSFSRI
+633 ISSFSRI

-706 IASPWSALATATLTG
+706 VASPWSALATATLTG

-731 LFASDD
+731 LFASDN

-748 PEGAEDTAYIEL
+748 PEGSEDTAYIEL

-805 GNVSVWTDY
+805 GNVSAWTDY

-824 AITDV
+824 AITDT

-842 LQESAQDS
+842 LQVSAQDS

-861 LHNALANDAD
+861 IQNALANDGD

-886 KKTESLI
+886 KRAEVLI
-893 ADESQAR
+893 ANETEAR
-900 ATQINELR
+900 VQQVNQISAEFNENLNAGLTQINEAL
-908 VEFDEELTAS
+908 
-918 IKQVND
+918 
-924 AIATESETRATQID
+924 
-938 QLNTTFT
+938 
-945 TEMDGVKTDMTAG
+945 
-958 FTQVNEA
+958 
-965 IANESEARATSEA
+965 ANETEARVTSEE
-978 ALDAKI
+978 ALSARI

-1012 GLRYNGQEYNS
+1012 GLTYNGQEYNS
-1023 GMALQLTAMGGSVVS
+1023 GMAIQLTSQGGNVVS

-1049 IRNAAS
+1049 IRNAES

-1069 FMNNAL
+1069 FINSL
-1075 IQDGSITNAKIGN
+1075 LVQDGSITNAKIGQY
-1088 VIQSNNYISGQQG
+1088 IQSNNFISGQQG
-1101 WMINKNG
+1101 WSINKSG
-1108 SAELSEV
+1108 AAEFNNV
-1115 TVRGTIYATDGWF
+1115 VVRGHIEANSGTF
-1128 KGTVYA
+1128 KGTLEAQSFIGDIAVARRYDDLSFRRNNTVQRDGYYQNRGYSMTIVLSCTLIYEVTGGEDARNGYIVEITFNIGGQQVTRLFPVNPRLTSGIYA
-1134 EHIEGDVMIAESNTI
+1134 AEFRFSADIPANYSNTS
-1149 PFKTYSDIDSGDYEI
+1149 FFVKAKGRDANWDYSC
-1164 LKIHGENFDRSI
+1164 KIENITATAFR
-1176 DTNLIIQVNSTFRN
+1176 TNSNS
-1190 TFRVIVQ
+1190 
-1197 TPGRGEIEFYSIDT
+1197 
-1211 GNDGGTRA
+1211 
-1219 YALRGFDLPAAGR
+1219 
-1232 GQENRII
+1232 
-1239 VRVTQ
+1239 
-1244 SGRGSSIK
+1244 
-1252 TFTPWVERDD
+1252 FT
-1262 GSTGKESSDGTIYN
+1262 
-1276 TGFIRERA
+1276 
-1284 YISAYRKG
+1284 
-1292 NRIVV
+1292 

>member
-6 ARKGGSSKTRT
+6 ARKGGSSAPRT

-41 VVDDFSLKQLHF
+41 VVNDFSLKQLHF
-53 GGVPVQNEDGSYNYE
+53 GGVPVQNEDGTFNYE

-78 QTQSYIQG
+78 QTQDYIQG

-92 EFQVARDVT
+92 EFQVAREVT

-153 YKTYLTGKIDGK
+153 YQTYLTGKIDGK

-180 QDFTSQVLIRV
+180 QNFTSQVLIRV
-191 SRITPDADGVKVV
+191 SRVTPDADGVKVV
-204 DAFQV
+204 DAFRV
-209 QSYAEVIDAK
+209 ESYAEVIDAK

-313 VSQYCDELV
+313 VAQYCDELV

-330 PRYLMDMVVQSQVEA
+330 PRYLMDVVVQSQVEA
-345 FQLVRDVCSAF
+345 FQLVRDICSAF

-405 NVMFDDAENQYE
+405 NVMFDDEENQYE

-425 ADAAMRFGHNPTS
+425 PDAAMRFGHNPTS

-497 VLSGRIMEVTGTQVF
+497 VLSGRVMEVSGVQVF
-512 LAFRCDAKAGD
+512 LAYRCDAKAGD

-534 LRRTIASVSADGKT
+534 VRRTIASVSADGKT
-548 LTLNVGYNFDVAP
+548 LTLNVGFNFDVAP

-609 NGVITDDRPTSVVDP
+609 NGVITDGRPTSVVDP
-624 DSMGAPKNV
+624 DSMGAPKDLT
-633 SISSFSRI
+633 ISSFSRI

-706 IASPWSALATATLTG
+706 VASPWSSLASASLTG

-731 LFASDD
+731 LFASDN

-805 GNVSVWTDY
+805 GNVSAWTDY

-824 AITDV
+824 AITDT

-842 LQESAQDS
+842 IQESAQDS

-855 DYANSI
+855 EYANSI
-861 LHNALANDAD
+861 IQNALANDGD

-886 KKTESLI
+886 KHAEVLI
-893 ADESQAR
+893 ANETEAR
-900 ATQINELR
+900 VQQVNQIS
-908 VEFDEELTAS
+908 VEFNE
-918 IKQVND
+918 N
-924 AIATESETRATQID
+924 
-938 QLNTTFT
+938 LN
-945 TEMDGVKTDMTAG
+945 AG
-958 FTQVNEA
+958 LTQVNEA
-965 IANESEARATSEA
+965 LANETEARVTSEE
-978 ALDAKI
+978 ALSARI
-984 GQNSAALDQKLDSWA
+984 GENSAALDQKLDSWA
-999 NVNGVG
+999 DVNGVG

-1012 GLRYNGQEYNS
+1012 GLKYNGQEYNS
-1023 GMALQLTAMGGSVVS
+1023 GMALQLTASGGSVVS

-1049 IRNAAS
+1049 IRNAES
-1055 GDYTLPFV
+1055 GSYTLPFV

-1088 VIQSNNYISGQQG
+1088 FIQSNNYIAGEQG
-1101 WMINKNG
+1101 WIINKNG
-1108 SAELSEV
+1108 SSEFSEV

-1197 TPGRGEIEFYSIDT
+1197 TPGKGEIEFYSIDT
-1211 GNDGGTRA
+1211 GNNGGTRA

-1262 GSTGKESSDGTIYN
+1262 GTTGKESPDGFISN

>member
-6 ARKGGSSKTRT
+6 ARKGGSSKPRT

-41 VVDDFSLKQLHF
+41 VVNDFSLKQLHF
-53 GGVPVQNEDGSYNYE
+53 GGVPVQNEDGTFNYD

-78 QTQSYIQG
+78 QTQDYIQG

-92 EFQVARDVT
+92 EFQVAREVT
-101 HNTPYTLTV
+101 NNTPYTLTV

-153 YKTYLTGKIDGK
+153 YQTYLTGKIDGK

-180 QDFTSQVLIRV
+180 QNFTSQVLIRV
-191 SRITPDADGVKVV
+191 SRVTPDSDGVKVV
-204 DAFQV
+204 DAFRV
-209 QSYAEVIDAK
+209 ESYAEVIDAK

-313 VSQYCDELV
+313 VAQYCDELV

-330 PRYLMDMVVQSQVEA
+330 PRYLMDVIVQSQVEA
-345 FQLVRDVCSAF
+345 FQLVRDICSAF

-405 NVMFDDAENQYE
+405 NVMFDDEENQYE

-425 ADAAMRFGHNPTS
+425 PDAAMRFGHNPTS

-497 VLSGRIMEVTGTQVF
+497 VLSGRVMEVSGVQVF
-512 LAFRCDAKAGD
+512 LAYRCDAKAGD

-534 LRRTIASVSADGKT
+534 VRRTIASVSADGKT
-548 LTLNVGYNFDVAP
+548 ITLNVGYNFDVAP

-624 DSMGAPKNV
+624 DSLGAPKDLT
-633 SISSFSRI
+633 ISSFSRI

-706 IASPWSALATATLTG
+706 VASPWSALASASLTG

-731 LFASDD
+731 LFASDN

-775 LIPYPASE
+775 LIPYPAAE

-805 GNVSVWTDY
+805 GNVSAWTDY

-850 AAKLN
+850 SAKLN
-855 DYANSI
+855 EYANSI
-861 LHNALANDAD
+861 IQNALANDGD

-886 KKTESLI
+886 KHAEVLI
-893 ADESQAR
+893 ANETEAR
-900 ATQINELR
+900 VQ
-908 VEFDEELTAS
+908 
-918 IKQVND
+918 QVN
-924 AIATESETRATQID
+924 QISAEFNEN
-938 QLNTTFT
+938 LN
-945 TEMDGVKTDMTAG
+945 AG
-958 FTQVNEA
+958 LTQVNEA
-965 IANESEARATSEA
+965 LANETEARVTSEE
-978 ALDAKI
+978 ALSARI
-984 GQNSAALDQKLDSWA
+984 GENSAALDQKLDSWA

-1012 GLRYNGQEYNS
+1012 GLTYNGQEYNS
-1023 GMALQLTAMGGSVVS
+1023 GMALQLTAQGNNVVS

-1049 IRNAAS
+1049 IRNADS
-1055 GDYTLPFV
+1055 GAYTLPFV

-1088 VIQSNNYISGQQG
+1088 VIQSNNYIAGEQG
-1101 WMINKNG
+1101 WIINKNG
-1108 SAELSEV
+1108 SSEFSGV
-1115 TVRGTIYATDGWF
+1115 TVRGHIEADSGSFHGTIDATDGIFRGSVEANSFVGDIAAMGPFPTRVGSTWKSRVVHHDSSE
-1128 KGTVYA
+1128 KGGKNYA
-1134 EHIEGDVMIAESNTI
+1134 ILGLIRWDAGD
-1149 PFKTYSDIDSGDYEI
+1149 KTGS
-1164 LKIHGENFDRSI
+1164 
-1176 DTNLIIQVNSTFRN
+1176 
-1190 TFRVIVQ
+1190 VIVECYVNGVRVSSQ
-1197 TPGRGEIEFYSIDT
+1197 TYNGRDAGES
-1211 GNDGGTRA
+1211 TRA
-1219 YALRGFDLPAAGR
+1219 RLTAVGVATGINTKDTLVEIVVSGTGTSALEAGYC
-1232 GQENRII
+1232 IM
-1239 VRVTQ
+1239 
-1244 SGRGSSIK
+1244 SRGS
-1252 TFTPWVERDD
+1252 
-1262 GSTGKESSDGTIYN
+1262 GSWE
-1276 TGFIRERA
+1276 
-1284 YISAYRKG
+1284 
-1292 NRIVV
+1292 VVA

>member
-41 VVDDFSLKQLHF
+41 VVNDFSMKQLHF

-78 QTQSYIQG
+78 QTQDYIQG

-101 HNTPYTLTV
+101 FNTPYTLTV

-609 NGVITDDRPTSVVDP
+609 NGVITDERPTSVVDP
-624 DSMGAPKNV
+624 DSMGAPENV

-706 IASPWSALATATLTG
+706 IASPWSALATARLTG

-731 LFASDD
+731 LFASDN

-775 LIPYPASE
+775 LIPYPAAE
-783 YWHSILPAGYVNF
+783 YWHSILPAGYVNW

-805 GNVSVWTDY
+805 GNVSPWTDY

-855 DYANSI
+855 EYANSI
-861 LHNALANDAD
+861 IQNALANDGD

-886 KKTESLI
+886 KHAEVLI
-893 ADESQAR
+893 ANETEAR
-900 ATQINELR
+900 VQ
-908 VEFDEELTAS
+908 
-918 IKQVND
+918 QVN
-924 AIATESETRATQID
+924 QISAEFNEN
-938 QLNTTFT
+938 LN
-945 TEMDGVKTDMTAG
+945 AG
-958 FTQVNEA
+958 LTQVNEA
-965 IANESEARATSEA
+965 LANETEARVTSEE
-978 ALDAKI
+978 ALSARI
-984 GQNSAALDQKLDSWA
+984 GENFAALDQKLDSWA
-999 NVNGVG
+999 DVNGVG

-1012 GLRYNGQEYNS
+1012 GLKYNGQEYNS
-1023 GMALQLTAMGGSVVS
+1023 GMALQLTAQGNNVVS

-1049 IRNAAS
+1049 IRNAES
-1055 GDYTLPFV
+1055 GAYTLPFV

-1088 VIQSNNYISGQQG
+1088 VIQSNNYIAGQQG

-1108 SAELSEV
+1108 GSEFQNT
-1115 TVRGTIYATDGWF
+1115 TVRGTIYATDGIF
-1128 KGTVYA
+1128 KGTVQ
-1134 EHIEGDVMIAESNTI
+1134 AESFIGDIAVAKRYDSMTLRRNQTVQRNGYYQNRGYGMTVVLSCTLI
-1149 PFKTYSDIDSGDYEI
+1149 GETYGTGASNLGYNVDVTFNIGGQQVVRRIFIDA
-1164 LKIHGENFDRSI
+1164 
-1176 DTNLIIQVNSTFRN
+1176 
-1190 TFRVIVQ
+1190 
-1197 TPGRGEIEFYSIDT
+1197 
-1211 GNDGGTRA
+1211 GN
-1219 YALRGFDLPAAGR
+1219 
-1232 GQENRII
+1232 I
-1239 VRVTQ
+1239 
-1244 SGRGSSIK
+1244 
-1252 TFTPWVERDD
+1252 
-1262 GSTGKESSDGTIYN
+1262 STGTTSVELRFSADLVADNNNVSFFIKA
-1276 TGFIRERA
+1276 TGRDAVTDYTVEIDNITATAFRTN
-1284 YISAYRKG
+1284 S
-1292 NRIVV
+1292 NSFS

>member
-6 ARKGGSSKTRT
+6 ARKGGSSSPRT

-22 DNLISKDKIKLL
+22 DNLISKDKVKLL

-41 VVDDFSLKQLHF
+41 VVNDFSLKQLHF
-53 GGVPVQNEDGSYNYE
+53 GGVPVQNEDGTFNYE

-78 QTQSYIQG
+78 QTQDYIQG

-92 EFQVARDVT
+92 EFQVAREVT

-125 RVLTQKDNGDMVGS
+125 RVLKQKDNGDMVGS

-153 YKTYLTGKIDGK
+153 YQTYLTGKIDGK

-180 QDFTSQVLIRV
+180 QNFTSQVLIRV
-191 SRITPDADGVKVV
+191 SRVTPDSDGVKVV

-245 LKKKWKIIQVPRNY
+245 LKKKWKIIQVPSNY

-266 SGTWDGTFK
+266 SGTWDGVFK

-313 VSQYCDELV
+313 VAQYCDELV

-330 PRYLMDMVVQSQVEA
+330 PRYLMDVVVQSQVEA
-345 FQLVRDVCSAF
+345 FQLVRDICSAF

-405 NVMFDDAENQYE
+405 NVMFDDEENQYE

-425 ADAAMRFGHNPTS
+425 PDAAMRFGHNPTS

-485 VADPHWQSAFNL
+485 VADPHWQSAFSL
-497 VLSGRIMEVTGTQVF
+497 VLSGRVMEVSGVQVF
-512 LAFRCDAKAGD
+512 LAYRCDAKAGD

-534 LRRTIASVSADGKT
+534 VRRTIANVSADGKT

-594 ITATQYNPNKYDAID
+594 ITATQYDPNKYDAID
-609 NGVITDDRPTSVVDP
+609 NGVITDGRPTSVVDP
-624 DSMGAPKNV
+624 DSMGAPKDLT
-633 SISSFSRI
+633 ISSFSRI

-706 IASPWSALATATLTG
+706 VASPWSALATATLTG

-731 LFASDD
+731 LFASDN

-775 LIPYPASE
+775 LIPYPAAE

-805 GNVSVWTDY
+805 GNVSAWTDY

-842 LQESAQDS
+842 LQVSAQDS

-855 DYANSI
+855 EYANSI
-861 LHNALANDAD
+861 IQNALANDGD

-886 KKTESLI
+886 KHAEVLI
-893 ADESQAR
+893 ANETEAR
-900 ATQINELR
+900 VQ
-908 VEFDEELTAS
+908 
-918 IKQVND
+918 QVN
-924 AIATESETRATQID
+924 QISAEFNEN
-938 QLNTTFT
+938 LN
-945 TEMDGVKTDMTAG
+945 AG
-958 FTQVNEA
+958 LTQVNEA
-965 IANESEARATSEA
+965 LANETEARVTSEE
-978 ALDAKI
+978 ALSARI
-984 GQNSAALDQKLDSWA
+984 GENSAALDQKLDSWA
-999 NVNGVG
+999 DVNGVG

-1012 GLRYNGQEYNS
+1012 GLKYNGQEYNS
-1023 GMALQLTAMGGSVVS
+1023 GMAMQLTASGGSVVS
-1038 QVLFIADRFAI
+1038 QVMFIADRFAI
-1049 IRNAAS
+1049 IRNAES
-1055 GDYTLPFV
+1055 GAYTLPFV

-1088 VIQSNNYISGQQG
+1088 VIQSNNYVSGSRG
-1101 WMINKNG
+1101 WSIDKNG
-1108 SAELSEV
+1108 TSELNEV

-1197 TPGRGEIEFYSIDT
+1197 TPGKGEIEFYSIDT

-1252 TFTPWVERDD
+1252 TFTPWVERDN
-1262 GSTGKESSDGTIYN
+1262 GTTGQETSDGVIYN

>member
-6 ARKGGSSKTRT
+6 ARKGGSSSPRT

-22 DNLISKDKIKLL
+22 DNLISKDKVKLL

-41 VVDDFSLKQLHF
+41 VVNDFSMKQLHF
-53 GGVPVQNEDGSYNYE
+53 GGVPVQNDDGTYNYE

-78 QTQSYIQG
+78 QTQDYIQG

-153 YKTYLTGKIDGK
+153 YQTYLTGKIDGK

-191 SRITPDADGVKVV
+191 SRVTPDADGVKVV

-245 LKKKWKIIQVPRNY
+245 LKKKWKIIQVPSNY
-259 DPINRTY
+259 DPVNRTHA
-266 SGTWDGTFK
+266 GTWDGTFK

-313 VSQYCDELV
+313 VAQYCDELV

-330 PRYLMDMVVQSQVEA
+330 PRYLMDVIVQSQVEA

-497 VLSGRIMEVTGTQVF
+497 VLSGRVMEVSGVQVF
-512 LAFRCDAKAGD
+512 LAYRCDAKAGD
-523 TLILNTDDGKP
+523 ALILNTDDGKP
-534 LRRTIASVSADGKT
+534 VRRTIASVSADGKT
-548 LTLNVGYNFDVAP
+548 ITLNVGYNFDVAP

-570 QLAAEQYVVTRIEKG
+570 QLVAEQYVVTRIEKG

-624 DSMGAPKNV
+624 DSLGAPKNLT
-633 SISSFSRI
+633 ISSFSRI

-706 IASPWSALATATLTG
+706 VASPWSALATATLTG

-775 LIPYPASE
+775 LIPYPAAE
-783 YWHSILPAGYVNF
+783 YWHSILPAGYVNW

-805 GNVSVWTDY
+805 GNVSAWTDY

-824 AITDV
+824 AITDT

-850 AAKLN
+850 AGKLN

-861 LHNALANDAD
+861 IQNALANDGD

-886 KKTESLI
+886 KHAEVLI
-893 ADESQAR
+893 ANETEAR
-900 ATQINELR
+900 VQ
-908 VEFDEELTAS
+908 
-918 IKQVND
+918 QVN
-924 AIATESETRATQID
+924 QISAEFNEN
-938 QLNTTFT
+938 LN
-945 TEMDGVKTDMTAG
+945 AG
-958 FTQVNEA
+958 LTQVNEA
-965 IANESEARATSEA
+965 LANETEARVTSEE
-978 ALDAKI
+978 ALSARI
-984 GQNSAALDQKLDSWA
+984 GENSAALDQKLDSWA
-999 NVNGVG
+999 DVNGVG

-1012 GLRYNGQEYNS
+1012 GLKYNGQEYNS
-1023 GMALQLTAMGGSVVS
+1023 GMALQLTASGGSVVS

-1049 IRNAAS
+1049 IRNAES
-1055 GDYTLPFV
+1055 GAYTLPFV

-1088 VIQSNNYISGQQG
+1088 VIQSNNYIAGQQG

-1108 SAELSEV
+1108 GSEFSEV

-1197 TPGRGEIEFYSIDT
+1197 TPGKGEIEFYSIDT

-1252 TFTPWVERDD
+1252 TFTPWVERDN
-1262 GSTGKESSDGTIYN
+1262 GTTGQEMSDGVIYN

>member
-6 ARKGGSSKTRT
+6 ARKGGSSKPRT

-41 VVDDFSLKQLHF
+41 VVNDFSLKQLHF
-53 GGVPVQNEDGSYNYE
+53 GGVPVQNEDGTFNYE

-78 QTQSYIQG
+78 QTQDYIQG

-92 EFQVARDVT
+92 EFQVAREVT

-153 YKTYLTGKIDGK
+153 YQTYLTGKIDGK

-180 QDFTSQVLIRV
+180 QNFTSQVLIRV
-191 SRITPDADGVKVV
+191 SRVTPDADGVKVV
-204 DAFQV
+204 DAFRV
-209 QSYAEVIDAK
+209 ESYAEVIDAK

-266 SGTWDGTFK
+266 SGTWDGVFK

-313 VSQYCDELV
+313 VAQYCDELV

-330 PRYLMDMVVQSQVEA
+330 PRYLMDVVVQSQVEA
-345 FQLVRDVCSAF
+345 FQLVRDICSAF

-405 NVMFDDAENQYE
+405 NVMFDDEENQYE

-425 ADAAMRFGHNPTS
+425 PDAAMRFGHNPTS

-497 VLSGRIMEVTGTQVF
+497 VLSGRVMEVSGVQVF
-512 LAFRCDAKAGD
+512 LAYRCDAKAGD

-534 LRRTIASVSADGKT
+534 VRRTIASVSADGKT
-548 LTLNVGYNFDVAP
+548 LTLNVGFNFDVAP

-594 ITATQYNPNKYDAID
+594 ITATQYDPNKYDAID
-609 NGVITDDRPTSVVDP
+609 NGVITDSRPTSVVDP
-624 DSMGAPKNV
+624 DSLGAPKDLT
-633 SISSFSRI
+633 ISSFSRI

-706 IASPWSALATATLTG
+706 VASPWSALATATLTG

-731 LFASDD
+731 LFASDN

-775 LIPYPASE
+775 LIPYPAAE

-805 GNVSVWTDY
+805 GNVSEWTDY

-855 DYANSI
+855 EYANSI
-861 LHNALANDAD
+861 IQNALANDGD

-886 KKTESLI
+886 KHAEVLI
-893 ADESQAR
+893 ANETEAR
-900 ATQINELR
+900 VQ
-908 VEFDEELTAS
+908 
-918 IKQVND
+918 QVN
-924 AIATESETRATQID
+924 QISAEFNEN
-938 QLNTTFT
+938 LN
-945 TEMDGVKTDMTAG
+945 AG
-958 FTQVNEA
+958 LTQVNEA
-965 IANESEARATSEA
+965 LANETEARVTSEE
-978 ALDAKI
+978 ALSARI
-984 GQNSAALDQKLDSWA
+984 GENSAALDQKLDSWA
-999 NVNGVG
+999 DVNGVG

-1012 GLRYNGQEYNS
+1012 GLKYNGQEYNS
-1023 GMALQLTAMGGSVVS
+1023 GMALQLTASGGSVVS

-1049 IRNAAS
+1049 IRNAES
-1055 GDYTLPFV
+1055 GAYTLPFV

-1088 VIQSNNYISGQQG
+1088 VIQSNNYIAGEQG
-1101 WMINKNG
+1101 WIINKNG
-1108 SAELSEV
+1108 SSEFSEV

-1197 TPGRGEIEFYSIDT
+1197 TPGKGEIEFYSIDT

-1262 GSTGKESSDGTIYN
+1262 GTTGKESSDGFISN

>member
-1 MTNIK
+1 MNNIK
-6 ARKGGSSKTRT
+6 ARKGGSSKPRT

-41 VVDDFSLKQLHF
+41 VVNDFSLKQLHF
-53 GGVPVQNEDGSYNYE
+53 GGVPVQNEDGTFNYE

-78 QTQSYIQG
+78 QTQDYIQG

-92 EFQVARDVT
+92 EFQVAREVT

-125 RVLTQKDNGDMVGS
+125 RVLKQKDNGDMVGS

-153 YKTYLTGKIDGK
+153 YQTYLTGKIDGK

-180 QDFTSQVLIRV
+180 QNFTSQVLIRV
-191 SRITPDADGVKVV
+191 SRVTPDSDGVKVV

-245 LKKKWKIIQVPRNY
+245 LKKKWKIIQVPSNY

-266 SGTWDGTFK
+266 SGTWDGVFK

-313 VSQYCDELV
+313 VAQYCDELV

-330 PRYLMDMVVQSQVEA
+330 PRYLMDVVVQSQVEA
-345 FQLVRDVCSAF
+345 FQLVRDICSAF

-405 NVMFDDAENQYE
+405 NVMFDDEENQYE

-425 ADAAMRFGHNPTS
+425 PDAAMRFGHNPTS

-534 LRRTIASVSADGKT
+534 VRRTIASVSADGKT
-548 LTLNVGYNFDVAP
+548 ITLNVGFNFDVAP

-624 DSMGAPKNV
+624 DSMGAPKDLT
-633 SISSFSRI
+633 ISSFSRI

-706 IASPWSALATATLTG
+706 VASPWSALATATLTG

-805 GNVSVWTDY
+805 GNVSEWTDY

-855 DYANSI
+855 EYANSI
-861 LHNALANDAD
+861 IQNALANDGD

-886 KKTESLI
+886 KHAEVLI
-893 ADESQAR
+893 ANETEAR
-900 ATQINELR
+900 VQ
-908 VEFDEELTAS
+908 
-918 IKQVND
+918 QVN
-924 AIATESETRATQID
+924 QISAEFNEN
-938 QLNTTFT
+938 LN
-945 TEMDGVKTDMTAG
+945 AG
-958 FTQVNEA
+958 LTQVNEA
-965 IANESEARATSEA
+965 LANETEARVTSEE
-978 ALDAKI
+978 ALSARI
-984 GQNSAALDQKLDSWA
+984 GENSAALDQKLDSWA
-999 NVNGVG
+999 DVNGVG

-1012 GLRYNGQEYNS
+1012 GLKYNGQEYNS
-1023 GMALQLTAMGGSVVS
+1023 GMALQLTASGGSVVS

-1049 IRNAAS
+1049 IRNAES
-1055 GDYTLPFV
+1055 GAYTLPFV

-1088 VIQSNNYISGQQG
+1088 VIQSNNYTAGEQG
-1101 WMINKNG
+1101 WIINKNG
-1108 SAELSEV
+1108 ISEFSEV

-1197 TPGRGEIEFYSIDT
+1197 TPGKGEIEFYSIDT

-1262 GSTGKESSDGTIYN
+1262 GTTGKESSDGFIYN

-1284 YISAYRKG
+1284 YIAAYRKG

>member
-6 ARKGGSSKTRT
+6 ARKGGSSKPRT

-78 QTQSYIQG
+78 QTQNYIQG

-92 EFQVARDVT
+92 ELQVARDVT
-101 HNTPYTLTV
+101 FNTPYTLTV

-153 YKTYLTGKIDGK
+153 YQTYLTDKIDGK

-233 SDLFQNQIPTIS
+233 SDLFQSQIPTIS
-245 LKKKWKIIQVPRNY
+245 LKKKWKIVQVPRNY
-259 DPINRTY
+259 DPVNRTY
-266 SGTWDGTFK
+266 AGTWDGTFK

-313 VSQYCDELV
+313 VAQYCDELV

-330 PRYLMDMVVQSQVEA
+330 PRYLMDVVVQSQVEA

-405 NVMFDDAENQYE
+405 NVMFDDEENQYE

-624 DSMGAPKNV
+624 DSMGAPENV
-633 SISSFSRI
+633 SIGSFSRI

-805 GNVSVWTDY
+805 GNVSAWTDY
-814 ARGMSSTDVN
+814 ARGISSTDVN

-855 DYANSI
+855 EYANSI
-861 LHNALANDAD
+861 IQNALANDGD

-886 KKTESLI
+886 KHAEVLI
-893 ADESQAR
+893 ANETEAR
-900 ATQINELR
+900 VQ
-908 VEFDEELTAS
+908 
-918 IKQVND
+918 QVN
-924 AIATESETRATQID
+924 QISAEFNEN
-938 QLNTTFT
+938 LN
-945 TEMDGVKTDMTAG
+945 AG
-958 FTQVNEA
+958 LTQVNEA
-965 IANESEARATSEA
+965 LANETEARVTSEE
-978 ALDAKI
+978 ALSARI
-984 GQNSAALDQKLDSWA
+984 GENSAALDQKLDSWA
-999 NVNGVG
+999 DVNGVG

-1012 GLRYNGQEYNS
+1012 GLKYNGQEYNS
-1023 GMALQLTAMGGSVVS
+1023 GMALQLTAQGNNVVS

-1049 IRNAAS
+1049 IRNAES
-1055 GDYTLPFV
+1055 GAYTLPFV

-1088 VIQSNNYISGQQG
+1088 VIQSNNYIAGEQG
-1101 WMINKNG
+1101 WIINKNG
-1108 SAELSEV
+1108 SSEFSEV
-1115 TVRGTIYATDGWF
+1115 TVRGTIYANDGWF

-1149 PFKTYSDIDSGDYEI
+1149 PFKSYPDIDSGDYEI
-1164 LKIHGENFDRSI
+1164 LRIHGENFDRSI
-1176 DTNLIIQVNSTFRN
+1176 DTNLIVQVNSAFRN

-1197 TPGRGEIEFYSIDT
+1197 TPGKGDVEFYSIDT
-1211 GNDGGTRA
+1211 GNEGGTRA

-1232 GQENRII
+1232 GKENRII

-1244 SGRGSSIK
+1244 DGRGSSIK
-1252 TFTPWVERDD
+1252 TFTPWVERND
-1262 GSTGKESSDGTIYN
+1262 GSTGIVGSDGDIFN
-1276 TGFIRERA
+1276 TGFIRERT
-1284 YISAYRKG
+1284 YIAAYRKG

>member
-6 ARKGGSSKTRT
+6 ARKGGSSQPRT

-101 HNTPYTLTV
+101 FNTPYTLTV

-153 YKTYLTGKIDGK
+153 YQTYLTDKIDGK

-245 LKKKWKIIQVPRNY
+245 LKKKWKIVQVPSNY
-259 DPINRTY
+259 DPVNRTY
-266 SGTWDGTFK
+266 AGTWDGTFK

-548 LTLNVGYNFDVAP
+548 ITLNVGYNFDVAP

-570 QLAAEQYVVTRIEKG
+570 QLVAEQYVVTRIEKG

-624 DSMGAPKNV
+624 DSMGAPENV

-706 IASPWSALATATLTG
+706 VASPWSALATATLTG

-731 LFASDD
+731 LFASDN

-775 LIPYPASE
+775 LIPYPAAE
-783 YWHSILPAGYVNF
+783 YWHSILPAGYVNW

-805 GNVSVWTDY
+805 GNVSAWTDY

-842 LQESAQDS
+842 LQVSAQDS

-861 LHNALANDAD
+861 IQNALANDGD

-886 KKTESLI
+886 KRAEVLI
-893 ADESQAR
+893 ANETEAR
-900 ATQINELR
+900 VQ
-908 VEFDEELTAS
+908 
-918 IKQVND
+918 QVN
-924 AIATESETRATQID
+924 QISAEFNEN
-938 QLNTTFT
+938 LN
-945 TEMDGVKTDMTAG
+945 AG
-958 FTQVNEA
+958 LTQVNEA
-965 IANESEARATSEA
+965 LANETEARVTSEE
-978 ALDAKI
+978 ALSARI
-984 GQNSAALDQKLDSWA
+984 GENSAALDQKLDSWA

-1012 GLRYNGQEYNS
+1012 GLKYNGQEYNS
-1023 GMALQLTAMGGSVVS
+1023 GMALQLTAQGSNVVS

-1049 IRNAAS
+1049 IRNAES
-1055 GDYTLPFV
+1055 GAYTLPFV

-1088 VIQSNNYISGQQG
+1088 VIQSNNYIAGQQG

-1108 SAELSEV
+1108 GSEFQNT
-1115 TVRGTIYATDGWF
+1115 TVRGTIYATDGIF
-1128 KGTVYA
+1128 KGTIEAQSFIGDIAVARRYA
-1134 EHIEGDVMIAESNTI
+1134 DLSFRRNNTVQREGYYQNRGYGMTIVLSCTLIYEVTGGEDDRNGYIIEITFDIGGQQVTRLFPVNPRLTSGSYAAEFRFSADIPASYSNTS
-1149 PFKTYSDIDSGDYEI
+1149 FFVKAKGRDANWDYSCQV
-1164 LKIHGENFDRSI
+1164 ENITATAFR
-1176 DTNLIIQVNSTFRN
+1176 TNSNS
-1190 TFRVIVQ
+1190 
-1197 TPGRGEIEFYSIDT
+1197 
-1211 GNDGGTRA
+1211 
-1219 YALRGFDLPAAGR
+1219 
-1232 GQENRII
+1232 
-1239 VRVTQ
+1239 
-1244 SGRGSSIK
+1244 
-1252 TFTPWVERDD
+1252 FT
-1262 GSTGKESSDGTIYN
+1262 
-1276 TGFIRERA
+1276 
-1284 YISAYRKG
+1284 
-1292 NRIVV
+1292 

>member
-6 ARKGGSSKTRT
+6 ARKGGSSKPRT

-41 VVDDFSLKQLHF
+41 VVNDFSLKQLHF
-53 GGVPVQNEDGSYNYE
+53 GGVPVQNEDGTFNYE

-78 QTQSYIQG
+78 QTQDYIQG

-92 EFQVARDVT
+92 EFQVAREVT

-153 YKTYLTGKIDGK
+153 YQTYLTGKIDGK

-180 QDFTSQVLIRV
+180 QNFTSQVLIRV
-191 SRITPDADGVKVV
+191 SRVTPDADGVKVV
-204 DAFQV
+204 DAFRV
-209 QSYAEVIDAK
+209 ESYAEVIDAK

-266 SGTWDGTFK
+266 SGTWDGVFK

-313 VSQYCDELV
+313 VAQYCDELV

-330 PRYLMDMVVQSQVEA
+330 PRYLMDVIVQSQVEA
-345 FQLVRDVCSAF
+345 FQLVRDICSAF

-405 NVMFDDAENQYE
+405 NVMFDDEENQYE

-425 ADAAMRFGHNPTS
+425 PDAAMRFGHNPTS

-497 VLSGRIMEVTGTQVF
+497 VLSGRVMEVSGVQVF
-512 LAFRCDAKAGD
+512 LAYRCDAKAGD

-534 LRRTIASVSADGKT
+534 VRRTIANVSADGKT

-594 ITATQYNPNKYDAID
+594 ITATQYDPNKYDAID
-609 NGVITDDRPTSVVDP
+609 NGVITDSRPTSVVDP
-624 DSMGAPKNV
+624 DSLGAPKDLT
-633 SISSFSRI
+633 ISSFSRI

-706 IASPWSALATATLTG
+706 VASPWSALATATLTG

-731 LFASDD
+731 LFASDN

-805 GNVSVWTDY
+805 GNVSAWTDY

-824 AITDV
+824 AITDA

-861 LHNALANDAD
+861 IQNALANDAD
-871 VRIMRKEN
+871 VRIMKKEN

-886 KKTESLI
+886 KHAEVLI
-893 ADESQAR
+893 ANETEAR
-900 ATQINELR
+900 VQ
-908 VEFDEELTAS
+908 
-918 IKQVND
+918 QVN
-924 AIATESETRATQID
+924 QISAEFNEN
-938 QLNTTFT
+938 LN
-945 TEMDGVKTDMTAG
+945 AG
-958 FTQVNEA
+958 LTQVNEA
-965 IANESEARATSEA
+965 LANETEARVTSEE
-978 ALDAKI
+978 ALSARI

-1012 GLRYNGQEYNS
+1012 GLKYNGQEYNS
-1023 GMALQLTAMGGSVVS
+1023 GMALQLTAQGGSVVS

-1049 IRNAAS
+1049 IRNAES

-1063 VQNDQV
+1063 VQDDQV

-1088 VIQSNNYISGQQG
+1088 VIQSNNYIAGQQG

-1108 SAELSEV
+1108 GSEFQNT
-1115 TVRGTIYATDGWF
+1115 TVRGTIYATDGVF
-1128 KGTVYA
+1128 KGTVQA
-1134 EHIEGDVMIAESNTI
+1134 EAFIGDIAVAKRYDSMTLRRNQTVQRNGFYQNRGYGMTI
-1149 PFKTYSDIDSGDYEI
+1149 VLACTLVGETY
-1164 LKIHGENFDRSI
+1164 
-1176 DTNLIIQVNSTFRN
+1176 
-1190 TFRVIVQ
+1190 
-1197 TPGRGEIEFYSIDT
+1197 
-1211 GNDGGTRA
+1211 GT
-1219 YALRGFDLPAAGR
+1219 
-1232 GQENRII
+1232 
-1239 VRVTQ
+1239 
-1244 SGRGSSIK
+1244 GSSNLGYNVDV
-1252 TFTPWVERDD
+1252 TFNIGGQQVVRRIYIDAGNIVPGTTSVELRFAANIDADYNNVSFFVKATGRDAVTD
-1262 GSTGKESSDGTIYN
+1262 YTVTIDN
-1276 TGFIRERA
+1276 ITATAFRTD
-1284 YISAYRKG
+1284 S
-1292 NRIVV
+1292 NSFS

>member
-6 ARKGGSSKTRT
+6 ARKGGSSKPRT

-41 VVDDFSLKQLHF
+41 VVNDFSLKQLHF
-53 GGVPVQNEDGSYNYE
+53 GGVPVQNEDGTFNYD

-78 QTQSYIQG
+78 QTQDYIQG

-92 EFQVARDVT
+92 EFQVAREVT

-153 YKTYLTGKIDGK
+153 YQTYLTGKIDGK

-180 QDFTSQVLIRV
+180 QNFTSQVLIRV
-191 SRITPDADGVKVV
+191 SRVTPDADGVKVV
-204 DAFQV
+204 DAFRV
-209 QSYAEVIDAK
+209 ESYAEVIDAK

-245 LKKKWKIIQVPRNY
+245 LKKKWKIIQVPSNY

-313 VSQYCDELV
+313 VAQYCDELV

-330 PRYLMDMVVQSQVEA
+330 PRYLMDVIVQSQVEA
-345 FQLVRDVCSAF
+345 FQLVRDICSAF

-405 NVMFDDAENQYE
+405 NVMFDDEENQYE

-425 ADAAMRFGHNPTS
+425 PDAAMRFGHNPTS
-438 ITAIGCTRRT
+438 ITAIGCARRT

-497 VLSGRIMEVTGTQVF
+497 VLSGRVMEVSGVQVF
-512 LAFRCDAKAGD
+512 LAYRCDAKAGD

-534 LRRTIASVSADGKT
+534 VRRTIANVSADGKT

-594 ITATQYNPNKYDAID
+594 ITATQYDPNKYDAID
-609 NGVITDDRPTSVVDP
+609 NGVITDGRPTSVVDP
-624 DSMGAPKNV
+624 DSLGAPKDLT
-633 SISSFSRI
+633 ISSFSRI

-706 IASPWSALATATLTG
+706 VASPWSALATATLTG
-721 KVGAPKGPIN
+721 KVGSPKGPIN
-731 LFASDD
+731 LFASDN

-760 YQSQSGTDQDASLLT
+760 YQSQSGTDQDASLIT
-775 LIPYPASE
+775 LIPYPAAE

-805 GNVSVWTDY
+805 GNVSEWTDY

-850 AAKLN
+850 ASRLS

-861 LHNALANDAD
+861 IQNALANDGD

-886 KKTESLI
+886 KHAEVLI
-893 ADESQAR
+893 ANETEAR
-900 ATQINELR
+900 VQ
-908 VEFDEELTAS
+908 
-918 IKQVND
+918 QVN
-924 AIATESETRATQID
+924 QISAEFNEN
-938 QLNTTFT
+938 LN
-945 TEMDGVKTDMTAG
+945 AG
-958 FTQVNEA
+958 LTQVNEA
-965 IANESEARATSEA
+965 LANETEARVTSEE
-978 ALDAKI
+978 ALSARI
-984 GQNSAALDQKLDSWA
+984 GENSAALDQKLDSWA

-1012 GLRYNGQEYNS
+1012 GLKYNGQEYNS
-1023 GMALQLTAMGGSVVS
+1023 GMALQLTAQGSNVVS

-1088 VIQSNNYISGQQG
+1088 VIQSNNYIAGEQG
-1101 WMINKNG
+1101 WMIDKNG
-1108 SAELSEV
+1108 GSEFQNT
-1115 TVRGTIYATDGWF
+1115 TVRGTIYATDGIF
-1128 KGTVYA
+1128 KGTIEAQSFIGDIAVARRYA
-1134 EHIEGDVMIAESNTI
+1134 DLSFRRNNTVQREGYYQNRGYGMTIVLSCTLIYEVTGGENDINGYIVEITFDIGGKQVTRLFPVNPKLTSGSYAAEFRFSADIPANYSNTA
-1149 PFKTYSDIDSGDYEI
+1149 FFVKAKGRDANWDYSC
-1164 LKIHGENFDRSI
+1164 KVENITATAFR
-1176 DTNLIIQVNSTFRN
+1176 TNSNS
-1190 TFRVIVQ
+1190 
-1197 TPGRGEIEFYSIDT
+1197 
-1211 GNDGGTRA
+1211 
-1219 YALRGFDLPAAGR
+1219 
-1232 GQENRII
+1232 
-1239 VRVTQ
+1239 
-1244 SGRGSSIK
+1244 
-1252 TFTPWVERDD
+1252 FT
-1262 GSTGKESSDGTIYN
+1262 
-1276 TGFIRERA
+1276 
-1284 YISAYRKG
+1284 
-1292 NRIVV
+1292 

>member
-6 ARKGGSSKTRT
+6 ARKGGSSKPRT

-41 VVDDFSLKQLHF
+41 VVNDFSLKQLHF
-53 GGVPVQNEDGSYNYE
+53 GGVPVQNEDGTFNYE

-78 QTQSYIQG
+78 QTQDYIQG

-92 EFQVARDVT
+92 EFQVAREVT

-153 YKTYLTGKIDGK
+153 YQTYLTGKIDGK

-191 SRITPDADGVKVV
+191 SRVTPDADGVKVV

-313 VSQYCDELV
+313 VAQYCDELV

-330 PRYLMDMVVQSQVEA
+330 PRYLMDVIVQSQVEA
-345 FQLVRDVCSAF
+345 FQLVRDICSAF

-405 NVMFDDAENQYE
+405 NVMFDDEENQYE

-425 ADAAMRFGHNPTS
+425 PDAAMRFGHNPTS

-534 LRRTIASVSADGKT
+534 VRRTIASVSADGKT

-594 ITATQYNPNKYDAID
+594 ITATQYDPNKYDAID
-609 NGVITDDRPTSVVDP
+609 NGVITDSRPTSVVDP
-624 DSMGAPKNV
+624 DSLGAPKDLT
-633 SISSFSRI
+633 ISSFSRI

-706 IASPWSALATATLTG
+706 VASPWSELATATLTG

-731 LFASDD
+731 LFASDN

-775 LIPYPASE
+775 LIPYPAAE

-805 GNVSVWTDY
+805 GNVSEWTDY

-829 ILDEILDSDAMKE
+829 ILDEILDSDSMKE

-855 DYANSI
+855 EYANSI
-861 LHNALANDAD
+861 IQNALANDGD

-886 KKTESLI
+886 KHAEVLI
-893 ADESQAR
+893 ANETEAR
-900 ATQINELR
+900 VQ
-908 VEFDEELTAS
+908 
-918 IKQVND
+918 QVN
-924 AIATESETRATQID
+924 QISAEFNEN
-938 QLNTTFT
+938 LN
-945 TEMDGVKTDMTAG
+945 AG
-958 FTQVNEA
+958 LTQVNEA
-965 IANESEARATSEA
+965 LANETEARVTSEE
-978 ALDAKI
+978 ALSARI
-984 GQNSAALDQKLDSWA
+984 GENSAALDQKLDSWA
-999 NVNGVG
+999 DVNGVG

-1012 GLRYNGQEYNS
+1012 GLTYNGQEYNS
-1023 GMALQLTAMGGSVVS
+1023 GMALQLAAQGDNVVS

-1049 IRNAAS
+1049 IRNAES
-1055 GDYTLPFV
+1055 GAYTLPFV

-1088 VIQSNNYISGQQG
+1088 FIQSNNYVSGSRG
-1101 WMINKNG
+1101 WSIDKNG
-1108 SAELSEV
+1108 NAEFSGV
-1115 TVRGTIYATDGWF
+1115 TVRGHIEADSGSFHGTIDATDGIFRGSVEANSFVGDIAAMGPFPTRVGSAWKSRVVHHDSSE
-1128 KGTVYA
+1128 KGGKSYA
-1134 EHIEGDVMIAESNTI
+1134 ILGLIRWDAGD
-1149 PFKTYSDIDSGDYEI
+1149 KTGS
-1164 LKIHGENFDRSI
+1164 
-1176 DTNLIIQVNSTFRN
+1176 
-1190 TFRVIVQ
+1190 VIVECYVNGVRVSSQ
-1197 TPGRGEIEFYSIDT
+1197 TYNGRDT
-1211 GNDGGTRA
+1211 GESTRA
-1219 YALRGFDLPAAGR
+1219 RLTAVGVATGINTKDTLVEIVVSGTGTSALEAGYC
-1232 GQENRII
+1232 IM
-1239 VRVTQ
+1239 
-1244 SGRGSSIK
+1244 SRGS
-1252 TFTPWVERDD
+1252 
-1262 GSTGKESSDGTIYN
+1262 GSWE
-1276 TGFIRERA
+1276 
-1284 YISAYRKG
+1284 
-1292 NRIVV
+1292 VVA

>member
-6 ARKGGSSKTRT
+6 ARKGGSSQPRT

-101 HNTPYTLTV
+101 FNTPYTLTV

-153 YKTYLTGKIDGK
+153 YQTYLTDKIDGK

-245 LKKKWKIIQVPRNY
+245 LKKKWKIVQVPSNY
-259 DPINRTY
+259 DPVNRTY
-266 SGTWDGTFK
+266 AGTWDGTFK

-548 LTLNVGYNFDVAP
+548 ITLNVGYNFDVAP

-570 QLAAEQYVVTRIEKG
+570 QLVAEQYVVTRIEKG

-624 DSMGAPKNV
+624 DSMGAPENV

-731 LFASDD
+731 LFASDN

-775 LIPYPASE
+775 LIPYPAAE
-783 YWHSILPAGYVNF
+783 YWHSILPAGYVNW

-805 GNVSVWTDY
+805 GNVSAWTDY

-842 LQESAQDS
+842 LQVSAQDS

-861 LHNALANDAD
+861 IQNALANDGD

-886 KKTESLI
+886 KRAEVLI
-893 ADESQAR
+893 ANETEAR
-900 ATQINELR
+900 VQ
-908 VEFDEELTAS
+908 
-918 IKQVND
+918 QVN
-924 AIATESETRATQID
+924 QISAEFNEN
-938 QLNTTFT
+938 LN
-945 TEMDGVKTDMTAG
+945 AG
-958 FTQVNEA
+958 LTQVNEA
-965 IANESEARATSEA
+965 LANETEARVTSEE
-978 ALDAKI
+978 ALSARI
-984 GQNSAALDQKLDSWA
+984 GENSAALDQKLDSWA

-1012 GLRYNGQEYNS
+1012 GLKYNGQEYNS
-1023 GMALQLTAMGGSVVS
+1023 GMALQLTAQGSNVVS

-1049 IRNAAS
+1049 IRNAES
-1055 GDYTLPFV
+1055 GAYTLPFV

-1088 VIQSNNYISGQQG
+1088 VIQSNNYIAGQQG

-1108 SAELSEV
+1108 GSEFQNT
-1115 TVRGTIYATDGWF
+1115 TVRGTIYATDGIF
-1128 KGTVYA
+1128 KGTIEAQSFIGDIAVARRYA
-1134 EHIEGDVMIAESNTI
+1134 DLIFRRNNTVQREGYYQNRGYGMTIVLSCTLIYEVTGGEDDRNGYIIEITFDIGGQQVTRLFPVNPRLTSGSYAAEFRFSADIPASYSNTS
-1149 PFKTYSDIDSGDYEI
+1149 FFVKAKGRDANWDYSCRV
-1164 LKIHGENFDRSI
+1164 ENITATAFR
-1176 DTNLIIQVNSTFRN
+1176 TNSNS
-1190 TFRVIVQ
+1190 
-1197 TPGRGEIEFYSIDT
+1197 
-1211 GNDGGTRA
+1211 
-1219 YALRGFDLPAAGR
+1219 
-1232 GQENRII
+1232 
-1239 VRVTQ
+1239 
-1244 SGRGSSIK
+1244 
-1252 TFTPWVERDD
+1252 FT
-1262 GSTGKESSDGTIYN
+1262 
-1276 TGFIRERA
+1276 
-1284 YISAYRKG
+1284 
-1292 NRIVV
+1292 

>member
-6 ARKGGSSKTRT
+6 ARKGGSSSPRT

-22 DNLISKDKIKLL
+22 DNLISKDKVKLL

-41 VVDDFSLKQLHF
+41 VVNDFSLKQLHF
-53 GGVPVQNEDGSYNYE
+53 GGVPVQNEDGTFNYE

-78 QTQSYIQG
+78 QTQDYIQG

-92 EFQVARDVT
+92 EFQVAREVT

-153 YKTYLTGKIDGK
+153 YQTYLTGKIDGK

-191 SRITPDADGVKVV
+191 SRVTPDADGVKVV

-245 LKKKWKIIQVPRNY
+245 LKKKWKIIQVPSNY

-266 SGTWDGTFK
+266 SGTWDGVFK

-313 VSQYCDELV
+313 VAQYCDELV

-330 PRYLMDMVVQSQVEA
+330 PRYLMDVIVQSQVEA
-345 FQLVRDVCSAF
+345 FQLVRDICSAF

-405 NVMFDDAENQYE
+405 NVMFDDEENQYE

-425 ADAAMRFGHNPTS
+425 PDAAMRFGHNPTS

-534 LRRTIASVSADGKT
+534 VRRTIASVSADGKT
-548 LTLNVGYNFDVAP
+548 ITLNVGYNFDVAP

-624 DSMGAPKNV
+624 DSLGAPKDLT
-633 SISSFSRI
+633 ISSFSRI

-706 IASPWSALATATLTG
+706 VASPWSALATATLTG

-731 LFASDD
+731 LFASDN

-775 LIPYPASE
+775 MIPYPASE

-805 GNVSVWTDY
+805 GNVSEWTDY

-824 AITDV
+824 AITDT

-842 LQESAQDS
+842 LQVSAQDS

-861 LHNALANDAD
+861 IQNALANDGN

-886 KKTESLI
+886 KRAEVLI
-893 ADESQAR
+893 ANETEAR
-900 ATQINELR
+900 VQQVNQISAEFNENLNAGLTQINEAL
-908 VEFDEELTAS
+908 
-918 IKQVND
+918 
-924 AIATESETRATQID
+924 
-938 QLNTTFT
+938 
-945 TEMDGVKTDMTAG
+945 
-958 FTQVNEA
+958 
-965 IANESEARATSEA
+965 ANETEARVTSEE
-978 ALDAKI
+978 ALSARI
-984 GQNSAALDQKLDSWA
+984 GQNSAALNQKLDSWA

-1012 GLRYNGQEYNS
+1012 GLKYNGQEYNS
-1023 GMALQLTAMGGSVVS
+1023 GMALQLTAQGSEIVS

-1055 GDYTLPFV
+1055 GAYTLPFV

-1075 IQDGSITNAKIGN
+1075 IQDGSISNAKIGQF
-1088 VIQSNNYISGQQG
+1088 IQSTNYVPGSRG
-1101 WMINKNG
+1101 WSIDKNG
-1108 SAELSEV
+1108 SSEFNNV
-1115 TVRGTIYATDGWF
+1115 TVRGHIEANSGTF
-1128 KGTVYA
+1128 KGTLEAQSFIGDIAVARRYDDLSFRRNNTVQRDGYYQNRGYSMTIVLSCTLIYEVTGGEDARNGYIVEITFNIGGQQVTRLFPVNPRLTSGTYA
-1134 EHIEGDVMIAESNTI
+1134 AEFRFSADIPANYSNTS
-1149 PFKTYSDIDSGDYEI
+1149 FFVKAKGRDANWDYSC
-1164 LKIHGENFDRSI
+1164 KIENITATAFR
-1176 DTNLIIQVNSTFRN
+1176 TNSNS
-1190 TFRVIVQ
+1190 
-1197 TPGRGEIEFYSIDT
+1197 
-1211 GNDGGTRA
+1211 
-1219 YALRGFDLPAAGR
+1219 
-1232 GQENRII
+1232 
-1239 VRVTQ
+1239 
-1244 SGRGSSIK
+1244 
-1252 TFTPWVERDD
+1252 FT
-1262 GSTGKESSDGTIYN
+1262 
-1276 TGFIRERA
+1276 
-1284 YISAYRKG
+1284 
-1292 NRIVV
+1292 